1 MTEAGRTAAER
12 RGRLKLFVSYA
23 PGAGKTCA
31 MLKQALRQK
40 GQGTDVA
47 AGVVDPHGHACTAR
61 LLAALERLAGPA
73 LAKDGE
79 IDLDAVLARAPTL
92 VLVDDLAHRNRAG
105 SRHSHR
111 SQDVAELLKAG
122 MDVYATVNVQN
133 IESLSDAV
141 DAVTGAAV
149 QEHIPDS
156 VFDGAD
162 EVTFLDVE
170 PAELIRRRGEALDG
184 LSVVQLTA
192 LREMALRRCADR
204 LDRAEPRPV
213 GPGAG
218 LAEEHILACLS
229 SASSNARIIRT
240 AARMAGAF
248 HGDFTAL
255 YVRTPQAEKLSAQD
269 QERLRRNM
277 RLARHLGATLETVY
291 GSDVAYQIAEFAR
304 LSGVSR
310 IVLGR
315 SAAGRRRLPGR
326 LSLTDRLI
334 AYAPSLDI
342 HIIPD
347 GAAQARYTP
356 HGAPERRFSLTVA
369 DVLKCLLA
377 LLGATL
383 LGFAFDRL
391 GFGEATIIMA
401 YLLAVLITSVVTSH
415 MAYSMAAAAVSVV
428 AFNLLFIAPRFTLA
442 VYGKEYPVT
451 FLIMF
456 LTATLSGNLAAR
468 LKSHARE
475 SAQTAYRTK
484 VLFDTDQLLARAGD
498 RQAVVAAM
506 AGQLVKLLGR
516 DVVIYPAPEAE
527 PQVFPSGQK
536 PAADLL
542 TEDEHTVAIWAMK
555 NNKHA
560 GATTDTF
567 SKAQCLYLAI
577 RVGERVYGAVGVAAQ
592 GAPLD
597 PFEHSILLS
606 ILGECAL
613 ALENLQNAAEKERAA
628 VLAKNEQLRANM
640 LRAIS
645 HDLRTPLTAISGNAS
660 NLLSNGADFDED
672 TRRQLYSDI
681 YDDSLWLINVVENLL
696 SVTRIEDGRMALR
709 PSAEL
714 VEEIVTEALNH
725 VGRGRTDHTITFHC
739 ADEWL
744 MARADARLIVQVV
757 VNIVDNALK
766 YTPPGSHIAITAAR
780 EGKMVAISIAD
791 DGPGVPPEVGDRVF
805 DMFFSGSN
813 RAADSRRSLG
823 LGLALCRSI
832 ITAHGGTISL
842 SQNQPHGAVFRFTLP
857 AEEVQWHE

>member
-1 MTEAGRTAAER
+1 MTDAGRTAEER

-31 MLKQALRQK
+31 MLRDALQQK
-40 GQGTDVA
+40 GRGTDVA

-61 LLAALERLAGPA
+61 LLVALERLAGSA
-73 LAKDGE
+73 LAKGGE
-79 IDLDAVLARAPTL
+79 MDLDAALARAPEL
-92 VLVDDLAHRNRAG
+92 VLVDDLAHRNAAG
-105 SRHSHR
+105 SRHSRR

-122 MDVYATVNVQN
+122 MDVYATVNVQH

-141 DAVTGAAV
+141 AAVTGEAV
-149 QEHIPDS
+149 RERIPDS

-162 EVTFLDVE
+162 EVVFLDVE
-170 PAELIRRRGEALDG
+170 PAELIRRLGNAG
-184 LSVVQLTA
+184 LAIGQLTA

-204 LDRAEPRPV
+204 LDRAEPRPL

-229 SASSNARIIRT
+229 SAPSNARIIRT

-255 YVRTPQAEKLSAQD
+255 YVRTPHAEKLSAQD

-277 RLARHLGATLETVY
+277 RLARHLGANLETVY
-291 GSDVAYQIAEFAR
+291 GDDVAYQIAEFAR

-315 SAAGRRRLPGR
+315 SAAGRRRIPGR

-356 HGAPERRFSLTVA
+356 HGAPEKRFSFTAA
-369 DVLKCLLA
+369 DALKCLLA

-401 YLLAVLITSVVTSH
+401 YLLAVLVTSVVTSH
-415 MAYSMAAAAVSVV
+415 IAYSMAAAAVSVV

-442 VYGKEYPVT
+442 AYGKEYPVT

-456 LTATLSGNLAAR
+456 LTACLSGNLAAR

-475 SAQTAYRTK
+475 SAQTTYRTK

-498 RQAVVAAM
+498 RQAVVAAT

-516 DVVIYPAPEAE
+516 DVVIYPAPDGE
-527 PQVFPSGQK
+527 PQVFPAAQE
-536 PAADLL
+536 PIADLL
-542 TEDEHTVAIWAMK
+542 TEDERAVAAWAMR
-555 NNKHA
+555 NNEHA
-560 GATTDTF
+560 GATTDTL
-567 SKAQCLYLAI
+567 SQAQCLYLAI
-577 RVGERVYGAVGVAAQ
+577 RVGERVYGAVGVAAR

-660 NLLSNGADFDED
+660 NLLSNGTDFDED

-725 VGRGRTDHTITFHC
+725 VGRGRTDHVITFTC
-739 ADEWL
+739 KDEWL

-766 YTPPGSHIAITAAR
+766 YTPSGSHIDITAAR
-780 EGKMVAISIAD
+780 EDDKVAVTIAD
-791 DGPGVPPEVGDRVF
+791 DGPGVPPEVGERVF

-832 ITAHGGTISL
+832 ITAHGGIISL

>member
-1 MTEAGRTAAER
+1 MTDAGRTAEER

-31 MLKQALRQK
+31 MLRDALQQK
-40 GQGTDVA
+40 GRGTDVA

-61 LLAALERLAGPA
+61 LLVALERLAGSA
-73 LAKDGE
+73 LAKGGE
-79 IDLDAVLARAPTL
+79 MDLDAALARAPEL
-92 VLVDDLAHRNRAG
+92 VLVDDLAHRNAAG
-105 SRHSHR
+105 SRHSRR

-122 MDVYATVNVQN
+122 MDVYATVNVQH

-141 DAVTGAAV
+141 AAVTGEAV
-149 QEHIPDS
+149 RERIPDS

-162 EVTFLDVE
+162 EVVFLDVE
-170 PAELIRRRGEALDG
+170 PAELIRRLGNAG
-184 LSVVQLTA
+184 LAIGQLTA

-204 LDRAEPRPV
+204 LDRAEPRPL

-229 SASSNARIIRT
+229 SAPSNARIIRT

-255 YVRTPQAEKLSAQD
+255 YVRTPHAEKLSAQD

-277 RLARHLGATLETVY
+277 RLARHLGANLETVY
-291 GSDVAYQIAEFAR
+291 GDDVAYQIAEFAR

-315 SAAGRRRLPGR
+315 SAAGRRRIPGR

-356 HGAPERRFSLTVA
+356 HGAPEKRFSFTAA
-369 DVLKCLLA
+369 DALKCLLA

-401 YLLAVLITSVVTSH
+401 YLLAVLVTSVVTSH
-415 MAYSMAAAAVSVV
+415 IAYSMAAAAVSVV

-442 VYGKEYPVT
+442 AYGKEYPVT

-456 LTATLSGNLAAR
+456 LTACLSGNLAAR

-475 SAQTAYRTK
+475 SAQTTYRTK

-498 RQAVVAAM
+498 RQAVVAAT

-516 DVVIYPAPEAE
+516 DVVIYPAPDGE
-527 PQVFPSGQK
+527 PQVFPAAQE
-536 PAADLL
+536 PIADLL
-542 TEDEHTVAIWAMK
+542 TEDERAVAVWAMR
-555 NNKHA
+555 NNEHA
-560 GATTDTF
+560 GATTDTL
-567 SKAQCLYLAI
+567 SQAQCLYLAI
-577 RVGERVYGAVGVAAQ
+577 RVGERVYGAVGVAAR

-660 NLLSNGADFDED
+660 NLLSNGTDFDED

-725 VGRGRTDHTITFHC
+725 VGRGRTDHVITFTC
-739 ADEWL
+739 KDEWL

-766 YTPPGSHIAITAAR
+766 YTPSGSHIDITAAR
-780 EGKMVAISIAD
+780 EDDKVAVTIAD
-791 DGPGVPPEVGDRVF
+791 DGPGVPPEVGERVF
-805 DMFFSGSN
+805 EMFFSGSN

-832 ITAHGGTISL
+832 ITAHGGIISL

>member
-1 MTEAGRTAAER
+1 MTDAGRTAEER

-31 MLKQALRQK
+31 MLRDALQQK
-40 GQGTDVA
+40 GRGTDVA

-61 LLAALERLAGPA
+61 LLVALERLAGSA
-73 LAKDGE
+73 LAKGGE
-79 IDLDAVLARAPTL
+79 MDLDAALARAPEL
-92 VLVDDLAHRNRAG
+92 VLVDDLAHRNAAG
-105 SRHSHR
+105 SRHSRR

-122 MDVYATVNVQN
+122 MDVYATVNVQH

-141 DAVTGAAV
+141 AAVTGEV
-149 QEHIPDS
+149 VRERIPDS

-162 EVTFLDVE
+162 EVVFLDVE
-170 PAELIRRRGEALDG
+170 PAELIRRLGNAG
-184 LSVVQLTA
+184 LAIGQLTA

-204 LDRAEPRPV
+204 LDRAEPRPL

-229 SASSNARIIRT
+229 SAPSNARIIRT

-255 YVRTPQAEKLSAQD
+255 YVRTPHAEKLSAQD

-277 RLARHLGATLETVY
+277 RLARHLGANLETVY
-291 GSDVAYQIAEFAR
+291 GDDVAYQIAEFAR

-315 SAAGRRRLPGR
+315 SAAGRRRIPGR

-356 HGAPERRFSLTVA
+356 HGAPEKRFSFTAA
-369 DVLKCLLA
+369 DALKCLLA

-401 YLLAVLITSVVTSH
+401 YLLAVLVTSVVTSH
-415 MAYSMAAAAVSVV
+415 IAYSMAAAAVSVV

-442 VYGKEYPVT
+442 AYGKEYPVT

-456 LTATLSGNLAAR
+456 LTACLSGNLAAR

-475 SAQTAYRTK
+475 SAQTTYRTK

-498 RQAVVAAM
+498 RQAVVAAT

-516 DVVIYPAPEAE
+516 DVVIYPAPDGE
-527 PQVFPSGQK
+527 PQVFPAAQE
-536 PAADLL
+536 PIADLL
-542 TEDEHTVAIWAMK
+542 TEDERAVAVWAMR
-555 NNKHA
+555 NNEHA
-560 GATTDTF
+560 GATTDTL
-567 SKAQCLYLAI
+567 SQAQCLYLAI
-577 RVGERVYGAVGVAAQ
+577 RVGERVYGAVGVAAR

-725 VGRGRTDHTITFHC
+725 VGRGRTDHVITFTC
-739 ADEWL
+739 KDEWL

-766 YTPPGSHIAITAAR
+766 YTPPGSHIDITAAR
-780 EGKMVAISIAD
+780 EDDKVAVTIAD
-791 DGPGVPPEVGDRVF
+791 DGPGVPPEVGERVF
-805 DMFFSGSN
+805 EMFFSGSN

-832 ITAHGGTISL
+832 ITAHGGIISL

>member
-1 MTEAGRTAAER
+1 MMDAGRTAEER

-31 MLKQALRQK
+31 MLRDALQQK
-40 GQGTDVA
+40 GRGTDVA

-61 LLAALERLAGPA
+61 LLVALERLAGSA
-73 LAKDGE
+73 LAKGGE
-79 IDLDAVLARAPTL
+79 MDLDAALARAPEL
-92 VLVDDLAHRNRAG
+92 VLVDDLAHRNAAG
-105 SRHSHR
+105 SRHSRR

-122 MDVYATVNVQN
+122 MDVYATVNVQH

-141 DAVTGAAV
+141 AAVTGEAV
-149 QEHIPDS
+149 RERIPDS

-162 EVTFLDVE
+162 EVVFLDVE
-170 PAELIRRRGEALDG
+170 PAELIRRLGNAG
-184 LSVVQLTA
+184 LAIGQLTA

-204 LDRAEPRPV
+204 LDRAEPRPL

-229 SASSNARIIRT
+229 SAPSNARIIRT

-255 YVRTPQAEKLSAQD
+255 YVRTPHAEKLSAQD

-277 RLARHLGATLETVY
+277 RLARHLGANLETVY
-291 GSDVAYQIAEFAR
+291 GDDVAYQIAEFAR

-315 SAAGRRRLPGR
+315 SAAGRRRIPGR

-356 HGAPERRFSLTVA
+356 HGAPEKRFSFTAA
-369 DVLKCLLA
+369 DALKCLLA

-401 YLLAVLITSVVTSH
+401 YLLAVLVTSVVTSH
-415 MAYSMAAAAVSVV
+415 IAYSMAAAAVSVV

-442 VYGKEYPVT
+442 AYGKEYPVT

-456 LTATLSGNLAAR
+456 LTACLSGNLAAR

-475 SAQTAYRTK
+475 SAQTTYRTK

-498 RQAVVAAM
+498 RQAVVAAT

-516 DVVIYPAPEAE
+516 DVVIYPAPDGE
-527 PQVFPSGQK
+527 PQVFPAAQE
-536 PAADLL
+536 PIADLL
-542 TEDEHTVAIWAMK
+542 TEDERAVAVWAMR
-555 NNKHA
+555 NNEHA
-560 GATTDTF
+560 GATTDTL
-567 SKAQCLYLAI
+567 SQAQCLYLAI
-577 RVGERVYGAVGVAAQ
+577 RVGERVYGAVGVAAR

-725 VGRGRTDHTITFHC
+725 VGRGRTDHVITFIC
-739 ADEWL
+739 KDEWL

-766 YTPPGSHIAITAAR
+766 YTPSGSHIDITAAR
-780 EGKMVAISIAD
+780 EDDKVAVTIAD
-791 DGPGVPPEVGDRVF
+791 DGPGVPPEVGERVF

-832 ITAHGGTISL
+832 ITAHGGIISL

>member
-1 MTEAGRTAAER
+1 MTDAGRTAEER

-31 MLKQALRQK
+31 MLRDALQQK
-40 GQGTDVA
+40 GRGTDVA

-61 LLAALERLAGPA
+61 LLVALERLAGSA
-73 LAKDGE
+73 LAKGGE
-79 IDLDAVLARAPTL
+79 MDLDAALARAPEL
-92 VLVDDLAHRNRAG
+92 VLVDDLAHRNAAG
-105 SRHSHR
+105 SRHSRR

-122 MDVYATVNVQN
+122 MDVYATVNVQH

-141 DAVTGAAV
+141 AAVTGEAV
-149 QEHIPDS
+149 RERIPDS

-162 EVTFLDVE
+162 EVVFLDVE
-170 PAELIRRRGEALDG
+170 PAELIRRLGNAG
-184 LSVVQLTA
+184 LAIGQLTA

-204 LDRAEPRPV
+204 LDRAEPRPL

-229 SASSNARIIRT
+229 SAPSNARIIRT

-255 YVRTPQAEKLSAQD
+255 YVRTPHAEKLSAQD

-277 RLARHLGATLETVY
+277 RLARHLGANLETVY
-291 GSDVAYQIAEFAR
+291 GDDVAYQIAEFAR

-315 SAAGRRRLPGR
+315 SAAGRRRIPGR

-356 HGAPERRFSLTVA
+356 HGAPEKRFSFTAA
-369 DVLKCLLA
+369 DALKCLLA

-401 YLLAVLITSVVTSH
+401 YLLAVLVTSVVTSH
-415 MAYSMAAAAVSVV
+415 IAYSMAAAAVSVV

-442 VYGKEYPVT
+442 AYGKEYPVT

-456 LTATLSGNLAAR
+456 LTACLSGNLAAR

-475 SAQTAYRTK
+475 SAQTTYRTK

-498 RQAVVAAM
+498 RQAVVAAT

-516 DVVIYPAPEAE
+516 DVVIYPAPDGE
-527 PQVFPSGQK
+527 PQVFPAAQE
-536 PAADLL
+536 PIADLL
-542 TEDEHTVAIWAMK
+542 TEDERAVAVWAMR
-555 NNKHA
+555 NNEHA
-560 GATTDTF
+560 GATTDTL
-567 SKAQCLYLAI
+567 SQAQCLYLAI
-577 RVGERVYGAVGVAAQ
+577 RVGERVYGAVGVAAR

-709 PSAEL
+709 PSVEL

-725 VGRGRTDHTITFHC
+725 VGRGRTDHVITFTC
-739 ADEWL
+739 KDEWL

-766 YTPPGSHIAITAAR
+766 YTPPGSHIDITAAR
-780 EGKMVAISIAD
+780 EDDKVAVTIAD
-791 DGPGVPPEVGDRVF
+791 DGPGVPPEVGERVF
-805 DMFFSGSN
+805 EMFFSGSN

-832 ITAHGGTISL
+832 ITAHGGIISL

>member
-1 MTEAGRTAAER
+1 MTDAGRTAEER

-31 MLKQALRQK
+31 MLRDALQQK
-40 GQGTDVA
+40 GRGTDVA

-61 LLAALERLAGPA
+61 LLVALERLAGSA
-73 LAKDGE
+73 LAKGGE
-79 IDLDAVLARAPTL
+79 MDLDAALARAPEL
-92 VLVDDLAHRNRAG
+92 VLVDDLAHRNAAG
-105 SRHSHR
+105 SRHSRR

-122 MDVYATVNVQN
+122 MDVYATVNVQH

-141 DAVTGAAV
+141 AAVTGEAV
-149 QEHIPDS
+149 RERIPDS

-162 EVTFLDVE
+162 EVVFLDVE
-170 PAELIRRRGEALDG
+170 PAELIRRLGNAG
-184 LSVVQLTA
+184 LAIGQLTA

-204 LDRAEPRPV
+204 LDRAEPRPL

-229 SASSNARIIRT
+229 SAPSNARIIRT

-255 YVRTPQAEKLSAQD
+255 YVRTPHAEKLSAQD

-277 RLARHLGATLETVY
+277 RLARHLGANLETVY
-291 GSDVAYQIAEFAR
+291 GDDVPYQIAEFAR

-315 SAAGRRRLPGR
+315 SAAGRRRIPGR

-356 HGAPERRFSLTVA
+356 HGAPEKRFSFTAA
-369 DVLKCLLA
+369 DALKCLLA

-401 YLLAVLITSVVTSH
+401 YLLAVLVTSVVTSH
-415 MAYSMAAAAVSVV
+415 IAYSMAAAAVSVV

-442 VYGKEYPVT
+442 AYGKEYPVT

-456 LTATLSGNLAAR
+456 LTACLSGNLAAR

-475 SAQTAYRTK
+475 SAQTTYRTK

-498 RQAVVAAM
+498 RQAVVAAT

-516 DVVIYPAPEAE
+516 DVVIYPAPDGE
-527 PQVFPSGQK
+527 PQVFPAAQE
-536 PAADLL
+536 PIADLL
-542 TEDEHTVAIWAMK
+542 TEDERAVAAWAMR
-555 NNKHA
+555 NNEHA
-560 GATTDTF
+560 GATTDTL
-567 SKAQCLYLAI
+567 SQAQCLYLAI
-577 RVGERVYGAVGVAAQ
+577 RVGERVYGAVGVAAR

-725 VGRGRTDHTITFHC
+725 VGRGRTDHVITFTC
-739 ADEWL
+739 KDEWL

-766 YTPPGSHIAITAAR
+766 YTPSGSHIDITAAR
-780 EGKMVAISIAD
+780 EDDKVAVTIAD
-791 DGPGVPPEVGDRVF
+791 DGPGVPPEVGERVF

-832 ITAHGGTISL
+832 ITAHGGIISL

>member
-1 MTEAGRTAAER
+1 MTDAGRTAAER

-31 MLKQALRQK
+31 MLRDALQQK
-40 GQGTDVA
+40 GRGMDVA
-47 AGVVDPHGHACTAR
+47 AGVVEPHGHACTER

-73 LAKDGE
+73 LARGGE
-79 IDLDAVLARAPTL
+79 MDLDAALARAPDL
-92 VLVDDLAHRNRAG
+92 VLVDDLAHRNAAG
-105 SRHSHR
+105 SRHSRR

-122 MDVYATVNVQN
+122 MDVYATVNVQH

-141 DAVTGAAV
+141 AAVTGEAV
-149 QEHIPDS
+149 RERIPDS

-162 EVTFLDVE
+162 EVVFLDVE
-170 PAELIRRRGEALDG
+170 PAELIRRLGNAG
-184 LSVVQLTA
+184 LAIGQLTA

-204 LDRAEPRPV
+204 LDRAEPRPL

-229 SASSNARIIRT
+229 SAPSNARIIRT

-255 YVRTPQAEKLSAQD
+255 YVRTPHAEKLSAQD

-277 RLARHLGATLETVY
+277 RLARHLGANLETVY
-291 GSDVAYQIAEFAR
+291 GDDVAYQIAEFAR

-315 SAAGRRRLPGR
+315 SAAGRRRIPGR

-356 HGAPERRFSLTVA
+356 HGAPEKRFSFTAA
-369 DVLKCLLA
+369 DALKCLLA

-401 YLLAVLITSVVTSH
+401 YLLAVLVTSVVTSH
-415 MAYSMAAAAVSVV
+415 IAYSMAAAAVSVV

-442 VYGKEYPVT
+442 AYGKEYPVT

-456 LTATLSGNLAAR
+456 LTACLSGNLAAR

-475 SAQTAYRTK
+475 SAQTTYRTK

-498 RQAVVAAM
+498 RQAVVAAT

-516 DVVIYPAPEAE
+516 DVVIYPAPDGE
-527 PQVFPSGQK
+527 PQVFPAAQE
-536 PAADLL
+536 PIADLL
-542 TEDEHTVAIWAMK
+542 TEDERAVAVWAMR
-555 NNKHA
+555 NNEHA
-560 GATTDTF
+560 GATTDTL
-567 SKAQCLYLAI
+567 SQAQCLYLAI
-577 RVGERVYGAVGVAAQ
+577 RVGERVYGAVGVAAR

-725 VGRGRTDHTITFHC
+725 VGRGRTDHVITFIC
-739 ADEWL
+739 EDEWL

-766 YTPPGSHIAITAAR
+766 YTPPGSHIDITAAR
-780 EGKMVAISIAD
+780 EDDKVAVTIAD
-791 DGPGVPPEVGDRVF
+791 DGPGVPPEVGERVF

-832 ITAHGGTISL
+832 ITAHGGIISL

>member
-1 MTEAGRTAAER
+1 MTDAGRTAEER

-31 MLKQALRQK
+31 MLRDALQQK
-40 GQGTDVA
+40 GRGTDVA

-61 LLAALERLAGPA
+61 LLVALERLAGSA
-73 LAKDGE
+73 LAKGGE
-79 IDLDAVLARAPTL
+79 MDLDAALARAPEL
-92 VLVDDLAHRNRAG
+92 VLVDDLAHRNAAG
-105 SRHSHR
+105 SRHSRR

-122 MDVYATVNVQN
+122 MDVYATVNVQH

-141 DAVTGAAV
+141 AAVTGEAV
-149 QEHIPDS
+149 RERIPDS

-162 EVTFLDVE
+162 EVVFLDVE
-170 PAELIRRRGEALDG
+170 PAELIRRLGNAG
-184 LSVVQLTA
+184 LAIGQHTA

-204 LDRAEPRPV
+204 LDRAEPRPL

-229 SASSNARIIRT
+229 SAPSNARIIRT

-255 YVRTPQAEKLSAQD
+255 YVRTPHAEKLSAQD

-277 RLARHLGATLETVY
+277 RLARHLGANLETVY
-291 GSDVAYQIAEFAR
+291 GDDVAYQIAEFAR

-315 SAAGRRRLPGR
+315 SAAGRRRIPGR

-356 HGAPERRFSLTVA
+356 HGAPEKRFSFTAA

-401 YLLAVLITSVVTSH
+401 YLLAVLVTSVVTSH
-415 MAYSMAAAAVSVV
+415 IAYSMAAAAVSVV

-442 VYGKEYPVT
+442 AYGKEYPVT

-456 LTATLSGNLAAR
+456 LTACLSGNLAAR

-475 SAQTAYRTK
+475 SAQTTYRTK

-498 RQAVVAAM
+498 RQAVVAAT

-516 DVVIYPAPEAE
+516 DVVIYPAPDGE
-527 PQVFPSGQK
+527 PQVFPAAQE
-536 PAADLL
+536 PIADLL
-542 TEDEHTVAIWAMK
+542 TEDERAVAAWAMR
-555 NNKHA
+555 NNEHA
-560 GATTDTF
+560 GATTDTL
-567 SKAQCLYLAI
+567 SQAQCLYLAI
-577 RVGERVYGAVGVAAQ
+577 RVGERVYGAVGVAAR

-725 VGRGRTDHTITFHC
+725 VGRGRTDHVITFTC
-739 ADEWL
+739 KDEWL

-766 YTPPGSHIAITAAR
+766 YTPSGSHIDITAAR
-780 EGKMVAISIAD
+780 EDDKVAVTIAD
-791 DGPGVPPEVGDRVF
+791 DGPGVPPEVGERVF

-832 ITAHGGTISL
+832 ITAHGGIISL

>member
-1 MTEAGRTAAER
+1 MTDAGRTAEER

-31 MLKQALRQK
+31 MLRDALQQK
-40 GQGTDVA
+40 GRGTDVA

-61 LLAALERLAGPA
+61 LLVALERLAGSA
-73 LAKDGE
+73 LAKGGE
-79 IDLDAVLARAPTL
+79 MDLDAALARAPEL
-92 VLVDDLAHRNRAG
+92 VLVDDLAHRNAAG
-105 SRHSHR
+105 SRHSRR

-122 MDVYATVNVQN
+122 MDVYATVNVQH

-141 DAVTGAAV
+141 AAVTGEAV
-149 QEHIPDS
+149 RERIPDS

-162 EVTFLDVE
+162 EVVFLDVE
-170 PAELIRRRGEALDG
+170 PAELIRRLGNAG
-184 LSVVQLTA
+184 LAIGQLTA

-204 LDRAEPRPV
+204 LDRAEPRPL

-229 SASSNARIIRT
+229 SAPSNARIIRT

-255 YVRTPQAEKLSAQD
+255 YVRTPHAEKLSAQD

-277 RLARHLGATLETVY
+277 RLARHLGANLETVY
-291 GSDVAYQIAEFAR
+291 GDDVAYQIAEFAR

-315 SAAGRRRLPGR
+315 SAAGRRRIPGR

-356 HGAPERRFSLTVA
+356 HGAPEKRFSFTAA
-369 DVLKCLLA
+369 DALKCLLA

-401 YLLAVLITSVVTSH
+401 YLLAVLVTSVVTSH
-415 MAYSMAAAAVSVV
+415 IAYSMAAAAVSVV

-442 VYGKEYPVT
+442 AYGKEYPVT

-456 LTATLSGNLAAR
+456 LTACLSGNLAAR

-475 SAQTAYRTK
+475 SAQTTYRTK

-498 RQAVVAAM
+498 RQAVVAAT

-516 DVVIYPAPEAE
+516 DVVIYPAPDGE
-527 PQVFPSGQK
+527 PQVFPAAQE
-536 PAADLL
+536 PIADLL
-542 TEDEHTVAIWAMK
+542 TEDERAVAVWAMR
-555 NNKHA
+555 NNEHA
-560 GATTDTF
+560 GATTDTL
-567 SKAQCLYLAI
+567 SQAQCLYLAI
-577 RVGERVYGAVGVAAQ
+577 RVGERVYGAVGVAAR

-725 VGRGRTDHTITFHC
+725 VGRGRTDHVITFIC
-739 ADEWL
+739 KDEWL

-766 YTPPGSHIAITAAR
+766 YTPSGSHIDITAAR
-780 EGKMVAISIAD
+780 EDDKVAVTIAD
-791 DGPGVPPEVGDRVF
+791 DGPGVPPEVGERVF

-832 ITAHGGTISL
+832 ITAHGGIISL

>member
-1 MTEAGRTAAER
+1 MTDAGRTAEER

-31 MLKQALRQK
+31 MLRDALQQK
-40 GQGTDVA
+40 GRGTDVA

-61 LLAALERLAGPA
+61 LLVALERLAGSA
-73 LAKDGE
+73 LAKGGE
-79 IDLDAVLARAPTL
+79 MDLDAALARAPEL
-92 VLVDDLAHRNRAG
+92 VLVDDLAHRNAAG
-105 SRHSHR
+105 SRHSRR

-122 MDVYATVNVQN
+122 MDVYATVNVQH

-141 DAVTGAAV
+141 AAVTGEAV
-149 QEHIPDS
+149 RERIPDS

-162 EVTFLDVE
+162 EVVFLDVE
-170 PAELIRRRGEALDG
+170 PAELIRRLGNAG
-184 LSVVQLTA
+184 LAIGQLTA

-204 LDRAEPRPV
+204 LDRAEPRPL

-229 SASSNARIIRT
+229 SAPSNARIIRT

-255 YVRTPQAEKLSAQD
+255 YVRTPHAEKLSAQD
-269 QERLRRNM
+269 QERLGRNM
-277 RLARHLGATLETVY
+277 RLARHLGANLETVY
-291 GSDVAYQIAEFAR
+291 GDDVAYQIAEFAR

-315 SAAGRRRLPGR
+315 SAAGRRRIPGR

-347 GAAQARYTP
+347 GAAQAHYTP
-356 HGAPERRFSLTVA
+356 HGAPEKRFSFTAA
-369 DVLKCLLA
+369 DALKCLLA

-401 YLLAVLITSVVTSH
+401 YLLAVLVTSVVTSH
-415 MAYSMAAAAVSVV
+415 IAYSMAAAAVSVV

-442 VYGKEYPVT
+442 AYGKEYPVT

-456 LTATLSGNLAAR
+456 LTACLSGNLAAR

-475 SAQTAYRTK
+475 SAQTTYRTK

-498 RQAVVAAM
+498 RQAVVAAT

-516 DVVIYPAPEAE
+516 DVVIYPAPDGE
-527 PQVFPSGQK
+527 PQVFPAAQE
-536 PAADLL
+536 PIADLL
-542 TEDEHTVAIWAMK
+542 TEDERAVAVWAMR
-555 NNKHA
+555 NNEHA
-560 GATTDTF
+560 GATTDTL
-567 SKAQCLYLAI
+567 SQAQCLYLAI
-577 RVGERVYGAVGVAAQ
+577 RVGERVYGAVGVAAR

-725 VGRGRTDHTITFHC
+725 VGRGRTDHVITFTC
-739 ADEWL
+739 KDEWL

-766 YTPPGSHIAITAAR
+766 YTPPGSHIDITAAR
-780 EGKMVAISIAD
+780 EDDKVAVTIAD
-791 DGPGVPPEVGDRVF
+791 DGPGVPPEVGERVF

-832 ITAHGGTISL
+832 ITAHGGIISL

>member
-1 MTEAGRTAAER
+1 MTDAGRTAEER

-31 MLKQALRQK
+31 MLRDALQQK
-40 GQGTDVA
+40 GRGTDVA

-61 LLAALERLAGPA
+61 LLVALERLAGSA
-73 LAKDGE
+73 LAKGGE
-79 IDLDAVLARAPTL
+79 MDLDAALARAPEL
-92 VLVDDLAHRNRAG
+92 VLVDDLAHRNAAG
-105 SRHSHR
+105 SRHSRR

-122 MDVYATVNVQN
+122 MDVYATVNVQH

-141 DAVTGAAV
+141 AAVTGEAV
-149 QEHIPDS
+149 RERIPDS

-162 EVTFLDVE
+162 EVVFLDVE
-170 PAELIRRRGEALDG
+170 PAELIRRLGNAG
-184 LSVVQLTA
+184 LAIGQLTA

-204 LDRAEPRPV
+204 LDRAEPRPL

-229 SASSNARIIRT
+229 SAPSNARIIRT

-255 YVRTPQAEKLSAQD
+255 YVRTPHAEKLSAQD

-277 RLARHLGATLETVY
+277 RLARHLGANLETVY
-291 GSDVAYQIAEFAR
+291 GDDVAYQIAEFAR

-315 SAAGRRRLPGR
+315 SAAGRRRIPGR

-356 HGAPERRFSLTVA
+356 HGAPEKRFSFTAA
-369 DVLKCLLA
+369 DALKCLLA

-401 YLLAVLITSVVTSH
+401 YLLAVLVTSVVTSH
-415 MAYSMAAAAVSVV
+415 IAYSMAAAAVSVV

-442 VYGKEYPVT
+442 AYGKEYPVT

-456 LTATLSGNLAAR
+456 LTACLSGNLAAR

-475 SAQTAYRTK
+475 SAQTTYRTK

-498 RQAVVAAM
+498 RQAVVAAT

-516 DVVIYPAPEAE
+516 DVVIYPAPDGE
-527 PQVFPSGQK
+527 PQVFPAAQE
-536 PAADLL
+536 PIADLL
-542 TEDEHTVAIWAMK
+542 TEDERAVAVWAMR
-555 NNKHA
+555 NNEHA
-560 GATTDTF
+560 GATTDTL
-567 SKAQCLYLAI
+567 SQAQCLYLAI
-577 RVGERVYGAVGVAAQ
+577 RVGERVYGAVGVAAR

-725 VGRGRTDHTITFHC
+725 VGRGRTDHVITFTC
-739 ADEWL
+739 KDEWL

-766 YTPPGSHIAITAAR
+766 YTPPGSHIDITAAR
-780 EGKMVAISIAD
+780 EDDKVAVTIAD
-791 DGPGVPPEVGDRVF
+791 DGPGVPQEVGERVF

-832 ITAHGGTISL
+832 ITAHGGIISL

>member
-1 MTEAGRTAAER
+1 MTDAGRTAEER

-31 MLKQALRQK
+31 MLRDALQQK
-40 GQGTDVA
+40 GRGTDVA

-61 LLAALERLAGPA
+61 LLVALERLAGSA
-73 LAKDGE
+73 LAKGGE
-79 IDLDAVLARAPTL
+79 MDLDAALARAPEL
-92 VLVDDLAHRNRAG
+92 VLVDDLAHRNAAG
-105 SRHSHR
+105 SRHSRR

-122 MDVYATVNVQN
+122 MDVYATVNVQH

-141 DAVTGAAV
+141 AAVTGEAV
-149 QEHIPDS
+149 RERIPDS

-162 EVTFLDVE
+162 EVVFLDVE
-170 PAELIRRRGEALDG
+170 PAELIRRLGNAG
-184 LSVVQLTA
+184 LAIGQLTA

-204 LDRAEPRPV
+204 LDRAEPRPL

-229 SASSNARIIRT
+229 SAPSNARIIRT

-255 YVRTPQAEKLSAQD
+255 YVRTPHAEKLSAQD

-277 RLARHLGATLETVY
+277 RLARHLGANLETVY
-291 GSDVAYQIAEFAR
+291 GDDVAYQIAEFAR

-315 SAAGRRRLPGR
+315 SAAGRRRIPGR

-356 HGAPERRFSLTVA
+356 HGAPEKRFSFTAA
-369 DVLKCLLA
+369 DALKCLLA

-401 YLLAVLITSVVTSH
+401 YLLAVLVTSVVTSH
-415 MAYSMAAAAVSVV
+415 IAYSMAAAAVSVV

-442 VYGKEYPVT
+442 AYGKEYPVT

-456 LTATLSGNLAAR
+456 LTACLSGNLAAR

-475 SAQTAYRTK
+475 SAQTTYRTK

-498 RQAVVAAM
+498 RQAVVAAT

-516 DVVIYPAPEAE
+516 DVVIYPAPDGE
-527 PQVFPSGQK
+527 PQVFPAAQE
-536 PAADLL
+536 PIADLL
-542 TEDEHTVAIWAMK
+542 TEDERAVAVWAMR
-555 NNKHA
+555 NNEHA
-560 GATTDTF
+560 GATTDTL
-567 SKAQCLYLAI
+567 SQAQCLYLAI
-577 RVGERVYGAVGVAAQ
+577 RVGERVYGAVGVAAR

-725 VGRGRTDHTITFHC
+725 VGRGRTDHVITFTC
-739 ADEWL
+739 KDEWL

-766 YTPPGSHIAITAAR
+766 YTPSGSHIDITAAR
-780 EGKMVAISIAD
+780 EDDKVAVTIAD
-791 DGPGVPPEVGDRVF
+791 DGPGVPPEVGERVF

-832 ITAHGGTISL
+832 ITAHGGIISL

>member
-1 MTEAGRTAAER
+1 MTDAGRTAEER

-31 MLKQALRQK
+31 MLRDALQQK
-40 GQGTDVA
+40 GRGTDVA

-61 LLAALERLAGPA
+61 LLVALERLAGSA
-73 LAKDGE
+73 LAKGGE
-79 IDLDAVLARAPTL
+79 MDLDAALARAPEL
-92 VLVDDLAHRNRAG
+92 VLVDDLAHRNAAG
-105 SRHSHR
+105 SRHSRR

-122 MDVYATVNVQN
+122 MDVYATVNVQH

-141 DAVTGAAV
+141 AAVTGEAV
-149 QEHIPDS
+149 RERIPDS

-162 EVTFLDVE
+162 EVVFLDVE
-170 PAELIRRRGEALDG
+170 PAELIRRLGNAG
-184 LSVVQLTA
+184 LAIGQLTA

-204 LDRAEPRPV
+204 LDRAEPRPL

-229 SASSNARIIRT
+229 SAPSNARIIRT

-255 YVRTPQAEKLSAQD
+255 YVRTPHAEKLSAQD

-277 RLARHLGATLETVY
+277 RLARHLGANLETVY
-291 GSDVAYQIAEFAR
+291 GDDVAYQIAEFAR

-315 SAAGRRRLPGR
+315 SAAGRRRIPGR

-356 HGAPERRFSLTVA
+356 HGAPEKRFSFTAA
-369 DVLKCLLA
+369 DALKCLLA

-401 YLLAVLITSVVTSH
+401 YLLAVLVTSVVTSH
-415 MAYSMAAAAVSVV
+415 IAYSMAAAAVSVV

-442 VYGKEYPVT
+442 AYGKEYPVT

-456 LTATLSGNLAAR
+456 LTACLSGNLAAR

-475 SAQTAYRTK
+475 SAQTTYRTK

-498 RQAVVAAM
+498 RQAVVAAT

-516 DVVIYPAPEAE
+516 DVVIYPAPDGE
-527 PQVFPSGQK
+527 PQVFPAAQE
-536 PAADLL
+536 PIADLL
-542 TEDEHTVAIWAMK
+542 TEDERAVAVWAMR
-555 NNKHA
+555 NNEHA
-560 GATTDTF
+560 GATTDTL
-567 SKAQCLYLAI
+567 SQAQCLYLAI
-577 RVGERVYGAVGVAAQ
+577 RVGERVYGAVGVAAR
-592 GAPLD
+592 GEPLD

-660 NLLSNGADFDED
+660 NLLSNGTDFDED

-725 VGRGRTDHTITFHC
+725 VGRGRTDHVITFTC
-739 ADEWL
+739 KDEWL

-766 YTPPGSHIAITAAR
+766 YTPSGSHIDITAAR
-780 EGKMVAISIAD
+780 EDDKVAVTIAD
-791 DGPGVPPEVGDRVF
+791 DGPGVPPEVGERVF

-832 ITAHGGTISL
+832 ITAHGGIISL

>member
-1 MTEAGRTAAER
+1 MTDAGRTAEER

-31 MLKQALRQK
+31 MLRDALQQK
-40 GQGTDVA
+40 GRGTDVA

-61 LLAALERLAGPA
+61 LLVALERLAGSA
-73 LAKDGE
+73 LAKGGE
-79 IDLDAVLARAPTL
+79 MDLDAALARAPEL
-92 VLVDDLAHRNRAG
+92 VLVDDLAHRNAAG
-105 SRHSHR
+105 SRHSRR

-122 MDVYATVNVQN
+122 MDVYATVNVQH

-141 DAVTGAAV
+141 AAVTGEAV
-149 QEHIPDS
+149 RERIPDS

-162 EVTFLDVE
+162 EVVFLDVE
-170 PAELIRRRGEALDG
+170 PAELIRRLGNAG
-184 LSVVQLTA
+184 LAIGQLTA

-204 LDRAEPRPV
+204 LDRAEPRPL

-229 SASSNARIIRT
+229 SAPSNARIIRT

-255 YVRTPQAEKLSAQD
+255 YVRTPHAEKLSAQD

-277 RLARHLGATLETVY
+277 RLARHLGANLETVY
-291 GSDVAYQIAEFAR
+291 GDDVAYQIAEFAR

-315 SAAGRRRLPGR
+315 SAAGRRRIPGR

-356 HGAPERRFSLTVA
+356 HGAPEKRFSFTAA
-369 DVLKCLLA
+369 DALKCLLA

-401 YLLAVLITSVVTSH
+401 YLLAVLVTSVVTSH

-498 RQAVVAAM
+498 RQAVVAAT

-516 DVVIYPAPEAE
+516 DVVIYPAPDAE
-527 PQVFPSGQK
+527 PQVFPAGQE
-536 PAADLL
+536 PTADLL
-542 TEDEHTVAIWAMK
+542 TEDERAVAVWAMK
-555 NNKHA
+555 NNEHA
-560 GATTDTF
+560 GATTDTL
-567 SKAQCLYLAI
+567 SQAQCLYLAI

-725 VGRGRTDHTITFHC
+725 VGRGRTDHTITFSC

-766 YTPPGSHIAITAAR
+766 YTPPGSHIDIAAAR
-780 EGKMVAISIAD
+780 EDGMVAISIAD
-791 DGPGVPPEVGDRVF
+791 DGPGVPPEVGERVF
-805 DMFFSGSN
+805 DMFFSGAN

-832 ITAHGGTISL
+832 ITAHGGTITL
-842 SQNQPHGAVFRFTLP
+842 SQNQPHGAIFRFTLP
-857 AEEVQWHE
+857 AEEVQWHEP

>member
-1 MTEAGRTAAER
+1 MTDAGRTAEER

-31 MLKQALRQK
+31 MLRDALQQK
-40 GQGTDVA
+40 GRGTDVA

-61 LLAALERLAGPA
+61 LLVALERLAGSA
-73 LAKDGE
+73 LAKGGE
-79 IDLDAVLARAPTL
+79 MDLDAALARAPEL
-92 VLVDDLAHRNRAG
+92 VLVDDLAHRNAAG
-105 SRHSHR
+105 SRHSRR

-122 MDVYATVNVQN
+122 MDVYATVNVQH

-141 DAVTGAAV
+141 AAVTGEAV
-149 QEHIPDS
+149 RERIPDS

-162 EVTFLDVE
+162 EVVFLDVE
-170 PAELIRRRGEALDG
+170 PAELIRRLGNAG
-184 LSVVQLTA
+184 LAIGQRTA

-204 LDRAEPRPV
+204 LDRAEPRPL

-229 SASSNARIIRT
+229 SAPSNARIIRT

-255 YVRTPQAEKLSAQD
+255 YVRTPHAEKLSAQD

-277 RLARHLGATLETVY
+277 RLARHLGANLETVY
-291 GSDVAYQIAEFAR
+291 GDDVAYQIAEFAR

-315 SAAGRRRLPGR
+315 SAAGRRRIPGR

-356 HGAPERRFSLTVA
+356 HGAPEKRFSFTAA
-369 DVLKCLLA
+369 DALKCLLA

-401 YLLAVLITSVVTSH
+401 YLLAVLVTSVVTSH
-415 MAYSMAAAAVSVV
+415 IAYSMAAAAVSVV

-442 VYGKEYPVT
+442 AYGKEYPVT

-456 LTATLSGNLAAR
+456 LTACLSGNLAAR

-475 SAQTAYRTK
+475 SAQTTYRTK

-498 RQAVVAAM
+498 RQAVVAAT

-516 DVVIYPAPEAE
+516 DVVIYPAPDGE
-527 PQVFPSGQK
+527 PQVFPAAQE
-536 PAADLL
+536 PIADLL
-542 TEDEHTVAIWAMK
+542 TEDERAVAVWAMR
-555 NNKHA
+555 NNEHA
-560 GATTDTF
+560 GATTDTL
-567 SKAQCLYLAI
+567 SQAQCLYLAI
-577 RVGERVYGAVGVAAQ
+577 RVGERVYGAVGVAAR

-725 VGRGRTDHTITFHC
+725 VGRGRTDHVITFTC
-739 ADEWL
+739 KDEWL

-766 YTPPGSHIAITAAR
+766 YTPSGSHIDITAAR
-780 EGKMVAISIAD
+780 EDDKVAVTIAD
-791 DGPGVPPEVGDRVF
+791 DGPGVPPEVGERVF

-832 ITAHGGTISL
+832 ITAHGGIISL

>member
-1 MTEAGRTAAER
+1 MTDAGRTAEER

-31 MLKQALRQK
+31 MLRDALQQK
-40 GQGTDVA
+40 GRGTDVA

-61 LLAALERLAGPA
+61 LLVALERLAGSA
-73 LAKDGE
+73 LAKGGE
-79 IDLDAVLARAPTL
+79 MDLDAALARAPEL
-92 VLVDDLAHRNRAG
+92 VLVDDLAHRNAAG
-105 SRHSHR
+105 SRHSRR

-122 MDVYATVNVQN
+122 MDVYATVNVQH

-141 DAVTGAAV
+141 AAVTGEAV
-149 QEHIPDS
+149 RERIPDS

-162 EVTFLDVE
+162 EVVFLDVE
-170 PAELIRRRGEALDG
+170 PAELIRRLGNAG
-184 LSVVQLTA
+184 LAIGQLTA

-204 LDRAEPRPV
+204 LDRAEPRPL

-229 SASSNARIIRT
+229 SAPSNARIIRT

-255 YVRTPQAEKLSAQD
+255 YVRTPHAEKLSAQD

-277 RLARHLGATLETVY
+277 RLARHLGANLETVY
-291 GSDVAYQIAEFAR
+291 GDDVAYQIAEFAR

-315 SAAGRRRLPGR
+315 SAAGRRRIPGR

-356 HGAPERRFSLTVA
+356 HGAPEKRFSFTAA
-369 DVLKCLLA
+369 DALKCLLA

-401 YLLAVLITSVVTSH
+401 YLLAVLVTSVVASH
-415 MAYSMAAAAVSVV
+415 IAYSMAAAAVSVV

-442 VYGKEYPVT
+442 AYGKEYPVT

-456 LTATLSGNLAAR
+456 LTACLSGNLAAR

-475 SAQTAYRTK
+475 SAQTTYRTK

-498 RQAVVAAM
+498 RQAVVAAT

-516 DVVIYPAPEAE
+516 DVVIYPAPDGE
-527 PQVFPSGQK
+527 PQVFPAAQE
-536 PAADLL
+536 PIADLL
-542 TEDEHTVAIWAMK
+542 TEDERAVAVWAMR
-555 NNKHA
+555 NNEHA
-560 GATTDTF
+560 GATTDTL
-567 SKAQCLYLAI
+567 SQAQCLYLAI
-577 RVGERVYGAVGVAAQ
+577 RVGERVYGAVGVAAR

-725 VGRGRTDHTITFHC
+725 VGRGRTDHVITFTC
-739 ADEWL
+739 KDEWL

-766 YTPPGSHIAITAAR
+766 YTPPGSHIDITAAR
-780 EGKMVAISIAD
+780 EDDKVAVTIAD
-791 DGPGVPPEVGDRVF
+791 DGPGVPPEVGERVF

-832 ITAHGGTISL
+832 ITAHGGIISL

>member
-1 MTEAGRTAAER
+1 MTDAGRTAEER

-31 MLKQALRQK
+31 MLRDALQQK
-40 GQGTDVA
+40 GRGTDVA

-61 LLAALERLAGPA
+61 LLVALERLAGSA
-73 LAKDGE
+73 LAKGGE
-79 IDLDAVLARAPTL
+79 MDLDAALARAPEL
-92 VLVDDLAHRNRAG
+92 VLVDDLAHRNAAG
-105 SRHSHR
+105 SRHSRR

-122 MDVYATVNVQN
+122 MDVYATVNVQH

-141 DAVTGAAV
+141 AAVTGEAV
-149 QEHIPDS
+149 RERIPDS

-162 EVTFLDVE
+162 EVVFLDVE
-170 PAELIRRRGEALDG
+170 PAELIRRLGNAG
-184 LSVVQLTA
+184 LAIGQLTA

-204 LDRAEPRPV
+204 LDRAEPRPL

-229 SASSNARIIRT
+229 SAPSNARIIRT

-255 YVRTPQAEKLSAQD
+255 YVRTPHAEKLSAQD

-277 RLARHLGATLETVY
+277 RLARHLGANLETVY
-291 GSDVAYQIAEFAR
+291 GDDVAYQIAEFAR

-315 SAAGRRRLPGR
+315 SAAGRRRIPGR

-356 HGAPERRFSLTVA
+356 HGAPEKRFSFTAA
-369 DVLKCLLA
+369 DALKCLLA

-401 YLLAVLITSVVTSH
+401 YLLAVLVTSVVTSH

-442 VYGKEYPVT
+442 AYGKEYPVT

-456 LTATLSGNLAAR
+456 LTACLSGNLAAR

-475 SAQTAYRTK
+475 SAQTTYRTK

-498 RQAVVAAM
+498 RQAVVAAT

-516 DVVIYPAPEAE
+516 DVVIYLAPDGE
-527 PQVFPSGQK
+527 PQVFPAAQE
-536 PAADLL
+536 PIADLL
-542 TEDEHTVAIWAMK
+542 TEDERAVAVWAMR
-555 NNKHA
+555 NNEHA
-560 GATTDTF
+560 GATTDTL
-567 SKAQCLYLAI
+567 SQAQCLYLAI
-577 RVGERVYGAVGVAAQ
+577 RVGERVYGAVGVAAR

-725 VGRGRTDHTITFHC
+725 VGRGRTDHVITFIC
-739 ADEWL
+739 EDEWL

-766 YTPPGSHIAITAAR
+766 YTPPGSHIDITAAR
-780 EGKMVAISIAD
+780 EDDKVAVTIAD
-791 DGPGVPPEVGDRVF
+791 DGPGVPPEVGERVF

-832 ITAHGGTISL
+832 ITAHGGIISL

>member
-1 MTEAGRTAAER
+1 MTDAGRTAEER

-31 MLKQALRQK
+31 MLRDALQQK
-40 GQGTDVA
+40 GRGTDVA

-61 LLAALERLAGPA
+61 LLVALERLAGSA
-73 LAKDGE
+73 LAKGGE
-79 IDLDAVLARAPTL
+79 MDLDAALARAPEL
-92 VLVDDLAHRNRAG
+92 VLVDDLAHRNAAG
-105 SRHSHR
+105 SRHSRR

-122 MDVYATVNVQN
+122 MDVYATVNVQH

-141 DAVTGAAV
+141 AAVTGEAV
-149 QEHIPDS
+149 RERIPDS

-162 EVTFLDVE
+162 EVVFLDVE
-170 PAELIRRRGEALDG
+170 PAELIRRLGNAG
-184 LSVVQLTA
+184 LAIGQLTA

-204 LDRAEPRPV
+204 LDRAEPRPL

-229 SASSNARIIRT
+229 SAPSNARIIRT

-255 YVRTPQAEKLSAQD
+255 YVRTPHAEKLSAQD

-277 RLARHLGATLETVY
+277 RLARHLGANLETVY
-291 GSDVAYQIAEFAR
+291 GDDVAYQIAEFAR

-315 SAAGRRRLPGR
+315 SAAGRRRIPGR

-356 HGAPERRFSLTVA
+356 HGAPEKRFSFTAA
-369 DVLKCLLA
+369 DALKCLLA

-401 YLLAVLITSVVTSH
+401 YLLAVLVTSVVTSH
-415 MAYSMAAAAVSVV
+415 IAYSMAAAAVSVV

-442 VYGKEYPVT
+442 AYGKEYPVT

-456 LTATLSGNLAAR
+456 LTACLSGNLAAR

-475 SAQTAYRTK
+475 SAQTTYRTK

-498 RQAVVAAM
+498 RQAVVAAT

-516 DVVIYPAPEAE
+516 DVVIYPAPDGE
-527 PQVFPSGQK
+527 PQVFPAAQE
-536 PAADLL
+536 PIADLL
-542 TEDEHTVAIWAMK
+542 TEDERAVAVWAMR
-555 NNKHA
+555 NNEHA
-560 GATTDTF
+560 GATTDTL
-567 SKAQCLYLAI
+567 SQAQCLYLAI
-577 RVGERVYGAVGVAAQ
+577 RVGERVYGAVGVAAR

-645 HDLRTPLTAISGNAS
+645 HDLRTPLTAISGIAS
-660 NLLSNGADFDED
+660 TLLSNGADFDED

-725 VGRGRTDHTITFHC
+725 VGRGRTDHVITFTC
-739 ADEWL
+739 EDEWL

-766 YTPPGSHIAITAAR
+766 YTPPGSHIDITAAR
-780 EGKMVAISIAD
+780 EDDKVVVTIAD
-791 DGPGVPPEVGDRVF
+791 DGPGVPPEVGERVF

-832 ITAHGGTISL
+832 ITAHGGIISL

>member
-1 MTEAGRTAAER
+1 MTDAGRTAEER

-31 MLKQALRQK
+31 MLRDALQQK
-40 GQGTDVA
+40 GRGTDVA

-61 LLAALERLAGPA
+61 LLVALERLAGSA
-73 LAKDGE
+73 LAKGGE
-79 IDLDAVLARAPTL
+79 MDLDAALARAPEL
-92 VLVDDLAHRNRAG
+92 VLVDDLAHRNAAG
-105 SRHSHR
+105 SRHSRR

-122 MDVYATVNVQN
+122 MDVYATVNVQH

-141 DAVTGAAV
+141 AAVTGEAV
-149 QEHIPDS
+149 RERIPDS

-162 EVTFLDVE
+162 EVVFLDVE
-170 PAELIRRRGEALDG
+170 PAELIRRLGNAG
-184 LSVVQLTA
+184 LAIGQLTA

-204 LDRAEPRPV
+204 LDRAEPRPL

-229 SASSNARIIRT
+229 SAPSNARIIRT

-255 YVRTPQAEKLSAQD
+255 YVRTPHAEKLSAQD

-277 RLARHLGATLETVY
+277 RLARHLGANLETVY
-291 GSDVAYQIAEFAR
+291 GDDVAYQIAEFAR

-315 SAAGRRRLPGR
+315 SAAGRRRIPGR

-356 HGAPERRFSLTVA
+356 HGAPEKRFSFTAA

-401 YLLAVLITSVVTSH
+401 YLLAVLVTSVVTSH
-415 MAYSMAAAAVSVV
+415 IAYSMAAAAVSVV

-442 VYGKEYPVT
+442 AYGKEYPVT

-456 LTATLSGNLAAR
+456 LTACLSGNLAAR

-475 SAQTAYRTK
+475 SAQTTYRTK

-498 RQAVVAAM
+498 RQAVVAAT

-516 DVVIYPAPEAE
+516 DVVIYPAPDGE
-527 PQVFPSGQK
+527 PQVFPAAQE
-536 PAADLL
+536 PIADLL
-542 TEDEHTVAIWAMK
+542 TEDERAVAAWAMR
-555 NNKHA
+555 NNEHA
-560 GATTDTF
+560 GATTDTL
-567 SKAQCLYLAI
+567 SQAQCLYLAI
-577 RVGERVYGAVGVAAQ
+577 RVGERVYGAVGVAAR

-725 VGRGRTDHTITFHC
+725 VGRGRTDHVITFTC
-739 ADEWL
+739 KDEWL

-766 YTPPGSHIAITAAR
+766 YTPSGSHIDITAAR
-780 EGKMVAISIAD
+780 EDDKVAVTIAD
-791 DGPGVPPEVGDRVF
+791 DGPGVPPEVGERVF

-832 ITAHGGTISL
+832 ITAHGGIISL

>member
-1 MTEAGRTAAER
+1 
-12 RGRLKLFVSYA
+12 
-23 PGAGKTCA
+23 
-31 MLKQALRQK
+31 
-40 GQGTDVA
+40 
-47 AGVVDPHGHACTAR
+47 
-61 LLAALERLAGPA
+61 
-73 LAKDGE
+73 
-79 IDLDAVLARAPTL
+79 
-92 VLVDDLAHRNRAG
+92 
-105 SRHSHR
+105 
-111 SQDVAELLKAG
+111 
-122 MDVYATVNVQN
+122 
-133 IESLSDAV
+133 
-141 DAVTGAAV
+141 
-149 QEHIPDS
+149 
-156 VFDGAD
+156 
-162 EVTFLDVE
+162 
-170 PAELIRRRGEALDG
+170 
-184 LSVVQLTA
+184 
-192 LREMALRRCADR
+192 
-204 LDRAEPRPV
+204 
-213 GPGAG
+213 
-218 LAEEHILACLS
+218 
-229 SASSNARIIRT
+229 
-240 AARMAGAF
+240 
-248 HGDFTAL
+248 
-255 YVRTPQAEKLSAQD
+255 
-269 QERLRRNM
+269 M

-356 HGAPERRFSLTVA
+356 HGAPERRFSSLPWPMCSNA
-369 DVLKCLLA
+369 CWRCWEPA
-377 LLGATL
+377 L

-456 LTATLSGNLAAR
+456 LTATLSGNLASK

-527 PQVFPSGQK
+527 PQVFPAGQK

-542 TEDEHTVAIWAMK
+542 TEDERTVAIWAMK

-766 YTPPGSHIAITAAR
+766 YTPPGSHIAVTAAR
-780 EGKMVAISIAD
+780 EGKIVAISIAD
-791 DGPGVPPEVGDRVF
+791 DGPGVPPEVGGRVF
-805 DMFFSGSN
+805 DMFYTAVPTAPPT
-813 RAADSRRSLG
+813 AAAVWGWDWRCAVPSSPPTEARSPFRRTSRMGRYSVLPCLPRRCNG
-823 LGLALCRSI
+823 MNKPLILAVEDDRPVRTLI
-832 ITAHGGTISL
+832 ATTLKAHGYRHLEAATGEAALSGGVL
-842 SQNQPHGAVFRFTLP
+842 SQPGYHPFGPGP
-857 AEEVQWHE
+857 A

>member
-1 MTEAGRTAAER
+1 MTDAGRTAEER

-31 MLKQALRQK
+31 MLRDALQQK
-40 GQGTDVA
+40 GRGTDVA

-61 LLAALERLAGPA
+61 LLVALERLAGSA
-73 LAKDGE
+73 LAKGGE
-79 IDLDAVLARAPTL
+79 MDLDAALARAPEL
-92 VLVDDLAHRNRAG
+92 VLVDDLAHRNAAG
-105 SRHSHR
+105 SRHSRR

-122 MDVYATVNVQN
+122 MDVYATVNVQH

-141 DAVTGAAV
+141 AAVTGEAV
-149 QEHIPDS
+149 RERIPDS

-162 EVTFLDVE
+162 EVVFLDVE
-170 PAELIRRRGEALDG
+170 PAELIRRMGNAG
-184 LSVVQLTA
+184 LAIGQLTA

-204 LDRAEPRPV
+204 LDRAEPRPL

-229 SASSNARIIRT
+229 SAPSNARIIRT

-255 YVRTPQAEKLSAQD
+255 YVRTPHAEKLSAQD

-277 RLARHLGATLETVY
+277 RLARHLGANLETVY
-291 GSDVAYQIAEFAR
+291 GDDVAYQIAEFAR

-315 SAAGRRRLPGR
+315 SAAGRRRIPGR

-356 HGAPERRFSLTVA
+356 HGAPEKRFSFTAA
-369 DVLKCLLA
+369 DALKCLLA

-401 YLLAVLITSVVTSH
+401 YLLAVLVTSVVTSH
-415 MAYSMAAAAVSVV
+415 IAYSMAAAAVSVV

-442 VYGKEYPVT
+442 AYGKEYPVT

-456 LTATLSGNLAAR
+456 LTACLSGNLAAR

-475 SAQTAYRTK
+475 SAQTTYRTK

-498 RQAVVAAM
+498 RQAVVAAT

-516 DVVIYPAPEAE
+516 DVVIYPAPDGE
-527 PQVFPSGQK
+527 PQVFPAAQE
-536 PAADLL
+536 PIADLL
-542 TEDEHTVAIWAMK
+542 TEDERAVAVWAMR
-555 NNKHA
+555 NNEHA
-560 GATTDTF
+560 GATTDTL
-567 SKAQCLYLAI
+567 SQAQCLYLAI
-577 RVGERVYGAVGVAAQ
+577 RVGERVYGAVGVAAR

-725 VGRGRTDHTITFHC
+725 VGRGRTDHVITFTC
-739 ADEWL
+739 EDEWL

-766 YTPPGSHIAITAAR
+766 YTPPGSHIDITAAR
-780 EGKMVAISIAD
+780 EDDKVVVTIAD
-791 DGPGVPPEVGDRVF
+791 DGPGVPPEVGERVF

-832 ITAHGGTISL
+832 ITAHGGIISL

>member
-1 MTEAGRTAAER
+1 MTDAGRTAEER

-31 MLKQALRQK
+31 MLRDALQQK
-40 GQGTDVA
+40 GRGTDVA

-61 LLAALERLAGPA
+61 LLVALERLAGSA
-73 LAKDGE
+73 LAKGGE
-79 IDLDAVLARAPTL
+79 MDLDAALARAPEL
-92 VLVDDLAHRNRAG
+92 VLVDDLAHRNAAG
-105 SRHSHR
+105 SRHSRR
-111 SQDVAELLKAG
+111 SQVVAELLTAG
-122 MDVYATVNVQN
+122 LDVYATVNVQH

-141 DAVTGAAV
+141 AAVTGEAV
-149 QEHIPDS
+149 RERIPDS

-162 EVTFLDVE
+162 EVVFLDVE
-170 PAELIRRRGEALDG
+170 PAELIRRLGNAG
-184 LSVVQLTA
+184 LAIGQLTA

-204 LDRAEPRPV
+204 LDRAEPRPL

-229 SASSNARIIRT
+229 SAPSNARIIRT

-255 YVRTPQAEKLSAQD
+255 YVRTPHAEKLSAQD

-277 RLARHLGATLETVY
+277 RLARHLGANLETVY
-291 GSDVAYQIAEFAR
+291 GDDVAYQIAEFAR

-315 SAAGRRRLPGR
+315 SAAGRRRIPGR

-356 HGAPERRFSLTVA
+356 HGAPEKRFSFTAA
-369 DVLKCLLA
+369 DALKCLLA

-401 YLLAVLITSVVTSH
+401 YLLAVLVTSVVTSH
-415 MAYSMAAAAVSVV
+415 IAYSMAAAAVSVV

-442 VYGKEYPVT
+442 AYGKEYPVT

-456 LTATLSGNLAAR
+456 LTACLSGNLAAR

-475 SAQTAYRTK
+475 SAQTTYRTK

-498 RQAVVAAM
+498 RQAVVAAT

-516 DVVIYPAPEAE
+516 DVVIYPAPDGE
-527 PQVFPSGQK
+527 PQVFPAAQE
-536 PAADLL
+536 PIADLL
-542 TEDEHTVAIWAMK
+542 TEDERAVAVWAMR
-555 NNKHA
+555 NNEHA
-560 GATTDTF
+560 GATTDTL
-567 SKAQCLYLAI
+567 SQAQCLYLAI
-577 RVGERVYGAVGVAAQ
+577 RVGERVYGAVGVAAR

-660 NLLSNGADFDED
+660 NLLSNGTDFDED

-725 VGRGRTDHTITFHC
+725 VGRGRTDHVITFTC
-739 ADEWL
+739 KDEWL

-766 YTPPGSHIAITAAR
+766 YTPSGSHIDITAAR
-780 EGKMVAISIAD
+780 EDDKVAVTIAD
-791 DGPGVPPEVGDRVF
+791 DGPGVPPEVGERVF

-832 ITAHGGTISL
+832 ITAHGGIISL

>member
-1 MTEAGRTAAER
+1 MTDAGRTAEER

-31 MLKQALRQK
+31 MLRDALQQK
-40 GQGTDVA
+40 GRGTDVA

-61 LLAALERLAGPA
+61 LLVALERLAGSA
-73 LAKDGE
+73 LAKGGE
-79 IDLDAVLARAPTL
+79 MDLDAALARAPEL
-92 VLVDDLAHRNRAG
+92 VLVDDLAHRNAAG
-105 SRHSHR
+105 SRHSRR

-122 MDVYATVNVQN
+122 MDVYATVNVQH

-141 DAVTGAAV
+141 AAVTGEAV
-149 QEHIPDS
+149 RERIPDS

-162 EVTFLDVE
+162 EVVFLDVE
-170 PAELIRRRGEALDG
+170 PAELIRRLGNAG
-184 LSVVQLTA
+184 LAIGQLTA

-204 LDRAEPRPV
+204 LDRAEPRPL

-229 SASSNARIIRT
+229 SAPSNARIIRT

-255 YVRTPQAEKLSAQD
+255 YVRTPHAEKLSAQD

-277 RLARHLGATLETVY
+277 RLARHLGANLETVY
-291 GSDVAYQIAEFAR
+291 GDDVAYQIAEFAR

-315 SAAGRRRLPGR
+315 SAAGRRRIPGR

-356 HGAPERRFSLTVA
+356 HGAPEKRFSFTAA
-369 DVLKCLLA
+369 DALKCLLA

-401 YLLAVLITSVVTSH
+401 YLLAVLVTSVVTSH
-415 MAYSMAAAAVSVV
+415 IAYSMAAAAVSVV

-442 VYGKEYPVT
+442 AYGKEYPVT

-456 LTATLSGNLAAR
+456 LTACLSGNLAAR

-475 SAQTAYRTK
+475 SAQTTYRTK

-498 RQAVVAAM
+498 RQAVVAAT

-516 DVVIYPAPEAE
+516 DVVIYPAPDGE
-527 PQVFPSGQK
+527 PQVFPAAQE
-536 PAADLL
+536 PIADLL
-542 TEDEHTVAIWAMK
+542 TEDERAVAVWAMR
-555 NNKHA
+555 NNEHA
-560 GATTDTF
+560 GATTDTL
-567 SKAQCLYLAI
+567 SQAQCLYLAI
-577 RVGERVYGAVGVAAQ
+577 RVGERVYGAVGVAAR

-645 HDLRTPLTAISGNAS
+645 HDLRTPLTAISGIAS

-725 VGRGRTDHTITFHC
+725 VGRGRTDHVITFTC
-739 ADEWL
+739 EDEWL

-766 YTPPGSHIAITAAR
+766 YTPPGSHIDITAAR
-780 EGKMVAISIAD
+780 EDDKVVVTIAD
-791 DGPGVPPEVGDRVF
+791 DGPGVPPEVGERVF

-832 ITAHGGTISL
+832 ITAHGGIISL

>member
-1 MTEAGRTAAER
+1 MTDAGRTAEER

-31 MLKQALRQK
+31 MLRDALQQK
-40 GQGTDVA
+40 GRGTDVA

-61 LLAALERLAGPA
+61 LLVALERLAGSA
-73 LAKDGE
+73 LAKGGE
-79 IDLDAVLARAPTL
+79 MDLDAALARAPEL
-92 VLVDDLAHRNRAG
+92 VLVDDLAHRNAAG
-105 SRHSHR
+105 SRHSRR

-122 MDVYATVNVQN
+122 MDVYATVNVQH

-141 DAVTGAAV
+141 AAVTGEAV
-149 QEHIPDS
+149 RERIPDS

-162 EVTFLDVE
+162 EVVFLDVE
-170 PAELIRRRGEALDG
+170 PAELIRRMGNAG
-184 LSVVQLTA
+184 LAIGQLTA

-204 LDRAEPRPV
+204 LDRAEPRPL

-229 SASSNARIIRT
+229 SAPSNARIIRT

-255 YVRTPQAEKLSAQD
+255 YVRTPHAEKLSAQD

-277 RLARHLGATLETVY
+277 RLARHLGANLETVY
-291 GSDVAYQIAEFAR
+291 GDDVAYQIAEFAR

-315 SAAGRRRLPGR
+315 SAAGRRRIPGR

-356 HGAPERRFSLTVA
+356 HGAPEKRFSFTAA

-401 YLLAVLITSVVTSH
+401 YLLAVLVTSVVTSH
-415 MAYSMAAAAVSVV
+415 IAYSMAAAAVSVV

-442 VYGKEYPVT
+442 AYGKEYPVT

-456 LTATLSGNLAAR
+456 LTACLSGNLAAR

-475 SAQTAYRTK
+475 SAQTTYRTK

-498 RQAVVAAM
+498 RQAVVAAT

-516 DVVIYPAPEAE
+516 DVVIYPAPDGE
-527 PQVFPSGQK
+527 PQVFPAAQE
-536 PAADLL
+536 PIADLL
-542 TEDEHTVAIWAMK
+542 TEDERAVAVWAMR
-555 NNKHA
+555 NNEHA

-567 SKAQCLYLAI
+567 SQAQCLYLAI
-577 RVGERVYGAVGVAAQ
+577 RVGERVYGAVGVAAR

-725 VGRGRTDHTITFHC
+725 VGRGRTDHVITFTC
-739 ADEWL
+739 KDEWL

-766 YTPPGSHIAITAAR
+766 YTPPGSHIDITAAR
-780 EGKMVAISIAD
+780 EDDKVAVTIAD
-791 DGPGVPPEVGDRVF
+791 DGPGVPPEVGERVF

-832 ITAHGGTISL
+832 ITAHGGIISL

>member
-1 MTEAGRTAAER
+1 MTDAGRTAEER

-31 MLKQALRQK
+31 MLRDALQQK
-40 GQGTDVA
+40 GRGTDVA

-61 LLAALERLAGPA
+61 LLVALERLAGSA
-73 LAKDGE
+73 LAKGGE
-79 IDLDAVLARAPTL
+79 MDLDAALARAPEL
-92 VLVDDLAHRNRAG
+92 VLVDDLAHRNAAG
-105 SRHSHR
+105 SRHSRR

-122 MDVYATVNVQN
+122 MDVYATVNVQH

-141 DAVTGAAV
+141 AAVTGEAV
-149 QEHIPDS
+149 RERIPDS

-162 EVTFLDVE
+162 EVVFLDVE
-170 PAELIRRRGEALDG
+170 PAELIRRLGNAG
-184 LSVVQLTA
+184 LAIGQLTA

-204 LDRAEPRPV
+204 LDRAEPRPL

-229 SASSNARIIRT
+229 SAPSNARIIRT

-255 YVRTPQAEKLSAQD
+255 YVRTPHAEKLSAQD

-277 RLARHLGATLETVY
+277 RLARHLGANLETVY
-291 GSDVAYQIAEFAR
+291 GDDVAYQIAEFAR

-315 SAAGRRRLPGR
+315 SAAGRRRIPGR

-356 HGAPERRFSLTVA
+356 HGAQEKRFSFTAA
-369 DVLKCLLA
+369 DALKCLLA

-401 YLLAVLITSVVTSH
+401 YLLAVLVTSVVTSH
-415 MAYSMAAAAVSVV
+415 IAYSMAAAAVSVV

-442 VYGKEYPVT
+442 AYGKEYPVT

-456 LTATLSGNLAAR
+456 LTACLSGNLAAR

-475 SAQTAYRTK
+475 SAQTTYRTK

-498 RQAVVAAM
+498 RQAVVAAT

-516 DVVIYPAPEAE
+516 DVVIYPAPDGE
-527 PQVFPSGQK
+527 PQVFPAAQE
-536 PAADLL
+536 PIADLL
-542 TEDEHTVAIWAMK
+542 TEDERAVAVWAMR
-555 NNKHA
+555 NNEHA
-560 GATTDTF
+560 GATTDTL
-567 SKAQCLYLAI
+567 SQAQCLYLAI
-577 RVGERVYGAVGVAAQ
+577 RVGERVYGAVGVAAR

-725 VGRGRTDHTITFHC
+725 VGRGRTDHVITFTC
-739 ADEWL
+739 KDEWL

-766 YTPPGSHIAITAAR
+766 YTPPGSHIDITAAR
-780 EGKMVAISIAD
+780 EDDKVAVTIAD
-791 DGPGVPPEVGDRVF
+791 DGPGVPPEVGERVF
-805 DMFFSGSN
+805 EMFFSGSN

-832 ITAHGGTISL
+832 ITAHGGIISL

>member
-1 MTEAGRTAAER
+1 MTDAGRTAAER

-31 MLKQALRQK
+31 MLRDALQQK
-40 GQGTDVA
+40 GRGTDVA

-61 LLAALERLAGPA
+61 LLVALERLAGSA
-73 LAKDGE
+73 LAKGGE
-79 IDLDAVLARAPTL
+79 MDLDAALARAPEL
-92 VLVDDLAHRNRAG
+92 VLVDDLAHRNAAG
-105 SRHSHR
+105 SRHSRR

-122 MDVYATVNVQN
+122 MDVYATVNVQH

-141 DAVTGAAV
+141 AAVTGEAV
-149 QEHIPDS
+149 RERIPDS

-162 EVTFLDVE
+162 EVVFLDVE
-170 PAELIRRRGEALDG
+170 PAELIRRLGNAG
-184 LSVVQLTA
+184 LAIGQLTA

-204 LDRAEPRPV
+204 LDRAKPRPL

-229 SASSNARIIRT
+229 SAPSNARIIRT

-255 YVRTPQAEKLSAQD
+255 YVRTPHAEKLSAQD

-277 RLARHLGATLETVY
+277 RLARHLGANLETVY
-291 GSDVAYQIAEFAR
+291 GDDVAYQIAEFAR

-315 SAAGRRRLPGR
+315 SAAGRRRIPGR

-356 HGAPERRFSLTVA
+356 HGAPEKRFSFTAA
-369 DVLKCLLA
+369 DALKCLLA

-401 YLLAVLITSVVTSH
+401 YLLAVLVTSVVASH
-415 MAYSMAAAAVSVV
+415 IAYSMAAAAVSVV

-442 VYGKEYPVT
+442 AYGKEYPVT

-456 LTATLSGNLAAR
+456 LTACLSGNLAAR

-475 SAQTAYRTK
+475 SAQTTYRTK

-498 RQAVVAAM
+498 RQAVVAAT

-516 DVVIYPAPEAE
+516 DVVIYPAPDGE
-527 PQVFPSGQK
+527 PQVFPAAQE
-536 PAADLL
+536 PIADLL
-542 TEDEHTVAIWAMK
+542 TEDERAVAVWAMR
-555 NNKHA
+555 NNEHA
-560 GATTDTF
+560 GATTDTL
-567 SKAQCLYLAI
+567 SQAQCLYLAI
-577 RVGERVYGAVGVAAQ
+577 RVGERVYGAVGVAAR

-709 PSAEL
+709 PSVEL

-725 VGRGRTDHTITFHC
+725 VGRGRTDHVITFTC
-739 ADEWL
+739 KDEWL

-766 YTPPGSHIAITAAR
+766 YTPPGSHIDITAAR
-780 EGKMVAISIAD
+780 EDDKVAVTIAD
-791 DGPGVPPEVGDRVF
+791 DGPGVPPEVGERVF

-832 ITAHGGTISL
+832 ITAHGGIISL

>member
-1 MTEAGRTAAER
+1 MTDAGRTAAER

-31 MLKQALRQK
+31 MLRDALQQK
-40 GQGTDVA
+40 GRGMDVA
-47 AGVVDPHGHACTAR
+47 AGVVEPHGHACTER

-73 LAKDGE
+73 LARGGE
-79 IDLDAVLARAPTL
+79 MDLDAALAREPEL
-92 VLVDDLAHRNRAG
+92 VLVDDLAHRNAAG
-105 SRHSHR
+105 SRHSRR

-122 MDVYATVNVQN
+122 MDVYATVNVQH

-141 DAVTGAAV
+141 AAVTGEAV
-149 QEHIPDS
+149 QERIPDS

-162 EVTFLDVE
+162 EVVFLDVE
-170 PAELIRRRGEALDG
+170 PAELIRRLGNAG
-184 LSVVQLTA
+184 LAIGQLTA

-204 LDRAEPRPV
+204 LDRAEPRSLE
-213 GPGAG
+213 PGAG

-229 SASSNARIIRT
+229 SAPSNARIIRT

-255 YVRTPQAEKLSAQD
+255 YVRTPHAEKLSAQD

-277 RLARHLGATLETVY
+277 RLARHLGANLETVY
-291 GSDVAYQIAEFAR
+291 GGDVAYQIAEFAR

-315 SAAGRRRLPGR
+315 SAAGRRRIPGR

-356 HGAPERRFSLTVA
+356 HGAPEKRFSFTAA
-369 DVLKCLLA
+369 DALKCLLA

-401 YLLAVLITSVVTSH
+401 YLLAVLVTSVVTSH

-442 VYGKEYPVT
+442 AYGKEYPVT

-456 LTATLSGNLAAR
+456 LTACLSGNLAAR

-475 SAQTAYRTK
+475 SAQTTYRTK

-498 RQAVVAAM
+498 RQAVVAAT

-516 DVVIYPAPEAE
+516 DVVIYLAPDGE
-527 PQVFPSGQK
+527 PQVFPAAQE
-536 PAADLL
+536 PIADLL
-542 TEDEHTVAIWAMK
+542 TEDERAVAVWAMR
-555 NNKHA
+555 NNEHA
-560 GATTDTF
+560 GATTDTL
-567 SKAQCLYLAI
+567 SQAQCLYLAI
-577 RVGERVYGAVGVAAQ
+577 RVGERVYGAVGVAAR

-725 VGRGRTDHTITFHC
+725 VGRGRTDHVITFTC
-739 ADEWL
+739 KDEWL

-766 YTPPGSHIAITAAR
+766 YTPSGSHIDITAAR
-780 EGKMVAISIAD
+780 EDDKVAVTIAD
-791 DGPGVPPEVGDRVF
+791 DGPGVPPEVGERVF

-832 ITAHGGTISL
+832 ITAHGGIISL

>member
-1 MTEAGRTAAER
+1 MTDAGRTAAER

-31 MLKQALRQK
+31 MLRDALQQK
-40 GQGTDVA
+40 GRGMDVA
-47 AGVVDPHGHACTAR
+47 AGVVEPHGHACTER

-73 LAKDGE
+73 LARGGE
-79 IDLDAVLARAPTL
+79 MDLDAALARAPDL
-92 VLVDDLAHRNRAG
+92 VLVDDLAHRNAAG
-105 SRHSHR
+105 SRHSRR

-122 MDVYATVNVQN
+122 MDVYATVNVQH

-141 DAVTGAAV
+141 AAVTGEAV
-149 QEHIPDS
+149 RERIPDS

-162 EVTFLDVE
+162 EVVFLDVE
-170 PAELIRRRGEALDG
+170 PAELIRRLGNAG
-184 LSVVQLTA
+184 LAIGQLTA

-204 LDRAEPRPV
+204 LDRAEPRPL

-229 SASSNARIIRT
+229 SAPSNARIIRT

-255 YVRTPQAEKLSAQD
+255 YVRTPHAEKLSAQD

-277 RLARHLGATLETVY
+277 RLARHLGANLETVY
-291 GSDVAYQIAEFAR
+291 GDDVAYQIAEFAR

-315 SAAGRRRLPGR
+315 SAAGRRRIPGR

-356 HGAPERRFSLTVA
+356 HGAPEKRFSFTAA
-369 DVLKCLLA
+369 DALKCLLA

-401 YLLAVLITSVVTSH
+401 YLLAVLVTSVVTSH
-415 MAYSMAAAAVSVV
+415 IAYSMAAAAVSVV

-442 VYGKEYPVT
+442 AYGKEYPVT

-456 LTATLSGNLAAR
+456 LTACLSGNLAAR

-475 SAQTAYRTK
+475 SAQTTYRTK

-498 RQAVVAAM
+498 RQAVVAAT

-516 DVVIYPAPEAE
+516 DVVIYPAPDGE
-527 PQVFPSGQK
+527 PQVFPAAQE
-536 PAADLL
+536 PIADLL
-542 TEDEHTVAIWAMK
+542 TEDERAVAVWAMR
-555 NNKHA
+555 NNEHA
-560 GATTDTF
+560 GATTDTL
-567 SKAQCLYLAI
+567 SQAQCLYLAI
-577 RVGERVYGAVGVAAQ
+577 RVGERVYGAVGVAAR

-725 VGRGRTDHTITFHC
+725 VGRGRTDHVITFTC
-739 ADEWL
+739 KDEWL

-766 YTPPGSHIAITAAR
+766 YTPSGSHIDITAAR
-780 EGKMVAISIAD
+780 EDDKVAVTIAD
-791 DGPGVPPEVGDRVF
+791 DGPGVPPEVGERVF

-832 ITAHGGTISL
+832 ITAHGGIISL

>member
-1 MTEAGRTAAER
+1 MTDAGRTAEER

-31 MLKQALRQK
+31 MLRDALQQK
-40 GQGTDVA
+40 GRGTDVA

-61 LLAALERLAGPA
+61 LLVALERLAGSA
-73 LAKDGE
+73 LAKGGE
-79 IDLDAVLARAPTL
+79 MDLDAALARAPEL
-92 VLVDDLAHRNRAG
+92 VLVDDLAHRNAAG
-105 SRHSHR
+105 SRHSRR

-122 MDVYATVNVQN
+122 MDVYATVNVQH

-141 DAVTGAAV
+141 AAVTGEAV
-149 QEHIPDS
+149 RERIPDS

-162 EVTFLDVE
+162 EVVFLDVE
-170 PAELIRRRGEALDG
+170 PAELIRRLGNAG
-184 LSVVQLTA
+184 LAIGQLTA

-204 LDRAEPRPV
+204 LDRAEPRPL

-229 SASSNARIIRT
+229 SAPSNARIIRT

-255 YVRTPQAEKLSAQD
+255 YVRTPHAEKLSAQD

-277 RLARHLGATLETVY
+277 RLARHLGANLETVY
-291 GSDVAYQIAEFAR
+291 GDDVAYQIAEFAR

-315 SAAGRRRLPGR
+315 SAAGRRRIPGR

-356 HGAPERRFSLTVA
+356 HGAPEKRFSFTAA
-369 DVLKCLLA
+369 DALKCLLA

-401 YLLAVLITSVVTSH
+401 YLLAVLVTSVVTSH
-415 MAYSMAAAAVSVV
+415 IAYSMAAAAVSVV

-442 VYGKEYPVT
+442 AYGKEYPVT

-456 LTATLSGNLAAR
+456 LTACLSGNLAAR

-475 SAQTAYRTK
+475 SAQTTYRTK

-498 RQAVVAAM
+498 RQAVVAAT

-516 DVVIYPAPEAE
+516 DVVIYPAPDGE
-527 PQVFPSGQK
+527 PQVFPAAQE
-536 PAADLL
+536 PIADLL
-542 TEDEHTVAIWAMK
+542 TEDERAVAVWAMR
-555 NNKHA
+555 NNEHA
-560 GATTDTF
+560 GATTDTL
-567 SKAQCLYLAI
+567 SQAQCLYLAI
-577 RVGERVYGAVGVAAQ
+577 RVGERVYGAVGVAAR

-660 NLLSNGADFDED
+660 NLLSNGTDFDED

-725 VGRGRTDHTITFHC
+725 VGRGRTDHVITFIC
-739 ADEWL
+739 EDEWL

-766 YTPPGSHIAITAAR
+766 YTPPGSHIDITAAR
-780 EGKMVAISIAD
+780 EDDKVAVTIAD
-791 DGPGVPPEVGDRVF
+791 DGPGVPPEVGERVF
-805 DMFFSGSN
+805 EMFFSGSN

-832 ITAHGGTISL
+832 ITAHGGIISL

>member
-1 MTEAGRTAAER
+1 MTDAGRTAEER

-31 MLKQALRQK
+31 MLRDALQQK
-40 GQGTDVA
+40 GRGTDVA

-61 LLAALERLAGPA
+61 LLVALERLAGSA
-73 LAKDGE
+73 LAKGGE
-79 IDLDAVLARAPTL
+79 MDLDAALARAPEL
-92 VLVDDLAHRNRAG
+92 VLVDDLAHRNAAG
-105 SRHSHR
+105 SRHSRR

-122 MDVYATVNVQN
+122 MDVYATVNVQH

-141 DAVTGAAV
+141 AAVTGEAV
-149 QEHIPDS
+149 RERIPDS

-162 EVTFLDVE
+162 EVVFLDVE
-170 PAELIRRRGEALDG
+170 PAELIRRLGNAG
-184 LSVVQLTA
+184 LAIGQLTA

-204 LDRAEPRPV
+204 LDRAEPRPL

-229 SASSNARIIRT
+229 SAPSNARIIRT

-248 HGDFTAL
+248 HGDFKAL
-255 YVRTPQAEKLSAQD
+255 YVRTPHAEKLSAQD

-277 RLARHLGATLETVY
+277 RLARHLGANLETVY
-291 GSDVAYQIAEFAR
+291 GDDVAYQIAEFAR

-315 SAAGRRRLPGR
+315 SAAGRRRIPGR

-356 HGAPERRFSLTVA
+356 HGAPEKRFSFTAA
-369 DVLKCLLA
+369 DALKCLLA

-401 YLLAVLITSVVTSH
+401 YLLAVLVTSVVTSH
-415 MAYSMAAAAVSVV
+415 IAYSMAAAAVSVV

-442 VYGKEYPVT
+442 AYGKEYPVT

-456 LTATLSGNLAAR
+456 LTACLSGNLAAR

-475 SAQTAYRTK
+475 SAQTTYRTK

-498 RQAVVAAM
+498 RQAVVAAT

-516 DVVIYPAPEAE
+516 DVVIYPAPDGE
-527 PQVFPSGQK
+527 PQVFPAAQE
-536 PAADLL
+536 PIADLL
-542 TEDEHTVAIWAMK
+542 TEDERAVAAWAMR
-555 NNKHA
+555 NNEHA
-560 GATTDTF
+560 GATTDTL
-567 SKAQCLYLAI
+567 SQAQCLYLAI
-577 RVGERVYGAVGVAAQ
+577 RVGERVYGAVGVAAR

-660 NLLSNGADFDED
+660 NLLSNGTDFDED

-725 VGRGRTDHTITFHC
+725 VGRGRTDHVITFTC
-739 ADEWL
+739 KDEWL

-766 YTPPGSHIAITAAR
+766 YTPSGSHIDITAAR
-780 EGKMVAISIAD
+780 EDDKVAVTIAD
-791 DGPGVPPEVGDRVF
+791 DGPGVPPEVGERVF

-832 ITAHGGTISL
+832 ITAHGGIISL

>member
-1 MTEAGRTAAER
+1 MTDAGRTAEER

-31 MLKQALRQK
+31 MLRDALQQK
-40 GQGTDVA
+40 GRGTDVA

-61 LLAALERLAGPA
+61 LLVALERLAGSA
-73 LAKDGE
+73 LAKGGE
-79 IDLDAVLARAPTL
+79 MDLDAALARAPEL
-92 VLVDDLAHRNRAG
+92 VLVDDLAHRNAAG
-105 SRHSHR
+105 SRHSRR

-122 MDVYATVNVQN
+122 MDVYATVNVQH

-141 DAVTGAAV
+141 AAVTGEAV
-149 QEHIPDS
+149 RERIPDS

-162 EVTFLDVE
+162 EVVFLDVE
-170 PAELIRRRGEALDG
+170 PAELIRRLGNAG
-184 LSVVQLTA
+184 LAIGQLTA

-204 LDRAEPRPV
+204 LDRAEPRPL

-229 SASSNARIIRT
+229 SAPSNARIIRT

-255 YVRTPQAEKLSAQD
+255 YVRTPHAEKLSAQD

-277 RLARHLGATLETVY
+277 RLARHLGANLETVY
-291 GSDVAYQIAEFAR
+291 GDDVAYQIAEFAR

-315 SAAGRRRLPGR
+315 SAAGRRRIPGR

-356 HGAPERRFSLTVA
+356 HGAPEKRFSFTAA
-369 DVLKCLLA
+369 DALKCLLA

-401 YLLAVLITSVVTSH
+401 YLLAVLVTSVVTSH
-415 MAYSMAAAAVSVV
+415 IAYSMAAAAVSVV

-442 VYGKEYPVT
+442 AYGKEYPVT

-456 LTATLSGNLAAR
+456 LTACLSGNLAAR

-475 SAQTAYRTK
+475 SAQTTYRTK

-498 RQAVVAAM
+498 RQAVVAAT

-516 DVVIYPAPEAE
+516 DVVIYPAPDGE
-527 PQVFPSGQK
+527 PQVFPAAQE
-536 PAADLL
+536 PIADLL
-542 TEDEHTVAIWAMK
+542 TEDERAVAVWAMR
-555 NNKHA
+555 NNEHA
-560 GATTDTF
+560 GATTDTL
-567 SKAQCLYLAI
+567 SQAQCLYLAI
-577 RVGERVYGAVGVAAQ
+577 RVGERVYGAVGVAAR

-725 VGRGRTDHTITFHC
+725 VGRGRTDHVITFTC
-739 ADEWL
+739 KDEWL

-766 YTPPGSHIAITAAR
+766 YTPSGSHIDITAAR
-780 EGKMVAISIAD
+780 ENDKVAVTIAD
-791 DGPGVPPEVGDRVF
+791 DGPGVPPEVGERVF

-832 ITAHGGTISL
+832 ITAHGGIISL

>member
-1 MTEAGRTAAER
+1 MTDAGRTAEER

-31 MLKQALRQK
+31 MLRDALQQK
-40 GQGTDVA
+40 GRGTDVA

-61 LLAALERLAGPA
+61 LLVALERLAGSA
-73 LAKDGE
+73 LAKGGE
-79 IDLDAVLARAPTL
+79 MDLDAALARAPEL
-92 VLVDDLAHRNRAG
+92 VLVDDLAHRNAAG
-105 SRHSHR
+105 SRHSRR

-122 MDVYATVNVQN
+122 MDVYATVNVQH

-141 DAVTGAAV
+141 AAVTGEAV
-149 QEHIPDS
+149 RERIPDS

-162 EVTFLDVE
+162 EVVFLDVE
-170 PAELIRRRGEALDG
+170 PAELIRRLGNAG
-184 LSVVQLTA
+184 LAIGQLTA

-204 LDRAEPRPV
+204 LDRAEPRPL

-229 SASSNARIIRT
+229 SAPSNARIIRT

-255 YVRTPQAEKLSAQD
+255 YVRTPHAEKLSAQD

-277 RLARHLGATLETVY
+277 RLARHLGANLETVY
-291 GSDVAYQIAEFAR
+291 GDDVAYQIAEFAR

-315 SAAGRRRLPGR
+315 SAAGRRRIPGR

-356 HGAPERRFSLTVA
+356 HGAPEKRFSFTAA
-369 DVLKCLLA
+369 DALKCLLA

-401 YLLAVLITSVVTSH
+401 YLLAVLVTSVVTSH
-415 MAYSMAAAAVSVV
+415 IAYSMAAAAVSVV

-442 VYGKEYPVT
+442 AYGKEYPVT

-456 LTATLSGNLAAR
+456 LTACLSGNLAAR

-475 SAQTAYRTK
+475 SAQTTYRTK

-498 RQAVVAAM
+498 RQAVVAAT

-516 DVVIYPAPEAE
+516 DVVIYPAPDGE
-527 PQVFPSGQK
+527 PQVFPAAQE
-536 PAADLL
+536 PIADLL
-542 TEDEHTVAIWAMK
+542 TEDERAVAVWAMR
-555 NNKHA
+555 NNEHA
-560 GATTDTF
+560 GATTDTL
-567 SKAQCLYLAI
+567 SQAQCLYLAI
-577 RVGERVYGAVGVAAQ
+577 RVGERVYGAVGVAAR

-660 NLLSNGADFDED
+660 NLLSNGTDFDED

-725 VGRGRTDHTITFHC
+725 VGRGRTDHVITFTC
-739 ADEWL
+739 KDEWL

-766 YTPPGSHIAITAAR
+766 YTPSGSHIDITAAR
-780 EGKMVAISIAD
+780 EDDKVAVTIAD
-791 DGPGVPPEVGDRVF
+791 DGPGVPPEVGERVF

-832 ITAHGGTISL
+832 ITAHGGTITL
-842 SQNQPHGAVFRFTLP
+842 SENQPHGARFRFTLP

>member
-1 MTEAGRTAAER
+1 MTDAGRTAEER

-31 MLKQALRQK
+31 MLRDALQQK
-40 GQGTDVA
+40 GRGTDVA

-61 LLAALERLAGPA
+61 LLVALERLAGSA
-73 LAKDGE
+73 LAKGGE
-79 IDLDAVLARAPTL
+79 MDLDAALARAPEL
-92 VLVDDLAHRNRAG
+92 VLVDDLAHRNAAG
-105 SRHSHR
+105 SRHSRR

-122 MDVYATVNVQN
+122 MDVYATVNVQH

-141 DAVTGAAV
+141 AAVTGEAV
-149 QEHIPDS
+149 RERIPDS

-162 EVTFLDVE
+162 EVVFLDVE
-170 PAELIRRRGEALDG
+170 PAELIRRLGNAG
-184 LSVVQLTA
+184 LAIGQLTA

-204 LDRAEPRPV
+204 LDRAEPRPL

-229 SASSNARIIRT
+229 SAPSNARIIRT

-255 YVRTPQAEKLSAQD
+255 YVRTPHAEKLSAQD

-277 RLARHLGATLETVY
+277 RLARHLGANLETVY
-291 GSDVAYQIAEFAR
+291 GDDVAYQIAEFAR

-315 SAAGRRRLPGR
+315 SAAGRRRIPGR

-356 HGAPERRFSLTVA
+356 HGAPEKRFSFTAA
-369 DVLKCLLA
+369 DALKCLLA

-401 YLLAVLITSVVTSH
+401 YLLAVLVTSVVASH
-415 MAYSMAAAAVSVV
+415 IAYSMAAAAVSVV

-456 LTATLSGNLAAR
+456 LTACLSGNLAAR

-475 SAQTAYRTK
+475 SAQTTYRTK

-498 RQAVVAAM
+498 RQAVVAAT

-516 DVVIYPAPEAE
+516 DVVIYPAPDGE
-527 PQVFPSGQK
+527 PQVFPAAQE
-536 PAADLL
+536 PIADLL
-542 TEDEHTVAIWAMK
+542 TEDERAVAAWAMR
-555 NNKHA
+555 NNEHA
-560 GATTDTF
+560 GATTDTL
-567 SKAQCLYLAI
+567 SQAQCLYLAI
-577 RVGERVYGAVGVAAQ
+577 RVGERVYGAVGVAAR

-725 VGRGRTDHTITFHC
+725 VGRGRTDHVITFTC
-739 ADEWL
+739 KDEWL

-766 YTPPGSHIAITAAR
+766 YTPSGSHIDITAAR
-780 EGKMVAISIAD
+780 EDDKVAVTIAD
-791 DGPGVPPEVGDRVF
+791 DGPGVPPEVGERVF

-832 ITAHGGTISL
+832 ITAHGGIISL

>member
-1 MTEAGRTAAER
+1 MTDAGRTAEER

-31 MLKQALRQK
+31 MLRDALQQK
-40 GQGTDVA
+40 GRGTDVA

-61 LLAALERLAGPA
+61 LLVALERLAGSA
-73 LAKDGE
+73 LAKGGE
-79 IDLDAVLARAPTL
+79 MDLDAALARAPEL
-92 VLVDDLAHRNRAG
+92 VLVDDLAHRNAAG
-105 SRHSHR
+105 SRHSRR

-122 MDVYATVNVQN
+122 MDVYATVNVQH

-141 DAVTGAAV
+141 AAVTGEAV
-149 QEHIPDS
+149 RERIPDS

-162 EVTFLDVE
+162 EVVFLDVE
-170 PAELIRRRGEALDG
+170 PAELIRRLGNAG
-184 LSVVQLTA
+184 LAIGQLTA

-204 LDRAEPRPV
+204 LDRAEPRPL

-229 SASSNARIIRT
+229 SAPSNARIIRT

-255 YVRTPQAEKLSAQD
+255 YVRTPHAEKLSAQD

-277 RLARHLGATLETVY
+277 RLARHLGANLETVY
-291 GSDVAYQIAEFAR
+291 GDDVAYQIAEFAR

-315 SAAGRRRLPGR
+315 SAAGRRRIPGR

-356 HGAPERRFSLTVA
+356 HGAPEKRFSFTAA
-369 DVLKCLLA
+369 DSLKCLLA

-401 YLLAVLITSVVTSH
+401 YLLAVLVTSVVTSH
-415 MAYSMAAAAVSVV
+415 IAYSMAAAAVSVV

-442 VYGKEYPVT
+442 AYGKEYPVT

-456 LTATLSGNLAAR
+456 LTACLSGNLAAR

-475 SAQTAYRTK
+475 SAQTTYRTK

-498 RQAVVAAM
+498 RQAVVAAT

-516 DVVIYPAPEAE
+516 DVVIYPAPDGE
-527 PQVFPSGQK
+527 PQVFPAAQE
-536 PAADLL
+536 PIADLL
-542 TEDEHTVAIWAMK
+542 TEDERAVAVWAMR
-555 NNKHA
+555 NNEHA
-560 GATTDTF
+560 GATTDTL
-567 SKAQCLYLAI
+567 SQAQCLYLAI
-577 RVGERVYGAVGVAAQ
+577 RVGERVYGAVGVAAR

-696 SVTRIEDGRMALR
+696 SVTRIKDGRMALR

-725 VGRGRTDHTITFHC
+725 VGRGRTDHVITFTC
-739 ADEWL
+739 KDEWL

-766 YTPPGSHIAITAAR
+766 YTPSGSHIDITAAR
-780 EGKMVAISIAD
+780 EDDKVAVTIAD
-791 DGPGVPPEVGDRVF
+791 DGPGVPPEVGERVF
-805 DMFFSGSN
+805 EMFFSGSN

-832 ITAHGGTISL
+832 ITAHGGIISL

>member
-1 MTEAGRTAAER
+1 MTDAGRTAEER

-31 MLKQALRQK
+31 MLRDALQQK
-40 GQGTDVA
+40 GRGTDVA

-61 LLAALERLAGPA
+61 LLVALERLAGSA
-73 LAKDGE
+73 LAKGGE
-79 IDLDAVLARAPTL
+79 MDLDAALARAPEL
-92 VLVDDLAHRNRAG
+92 VLVDDLAHRNAAG
-105 SRHSHR
+105 SRHSRR

-122 MDVYATVNVQN
+122 MDVYATVNVQH

-141 DAVTGAAV
+141 AAVTGEAV
-149 QEHIPDS
+149 RERIPDS

-162 EVTFLDVE
+162 EVVFLDVE
-170 PAELIRRRGEALDG
+170 PAELIRRLGNAG
-184 LSVVQLTA
+184 LAIGQLTA

-204 LDRAEPRPV
+204 LDRAEPRPL

-229 SASSNARIIRT
+229 SAPSNARIIRT

-255 YVRTPQAEKLSAQD
+255 YVRTPHAEKLSAQD

-277 RLARHLGATLETVY
+277 RLARHLGANLETVY
-291 GSDVAYQIAEFAR
+291 GDDVAYQIAEFAR

-315 SAAGRRRLPGR
+315 SAAGRRRIPGR

-356 HGAPERRFSLTVA
+356 HGAPEKRFSFTAA
-369 DVLKCLLA
+369 DALKCLLA

-401 YLLAVLITSVVTSH
+401 YLLAVLVTSVVTSH
-415 MAYSMAAAAVSVV
+415 IAYSMAAAAVSVV

-442 VYGKEYPVT
+442 AYGKEYPVT

-456 LTATLSGNLAAR
+456 LTACLSGNLAAR

-475 SAQTAYRTK
+475 SAQTTYRTK

-498 RQAVVAAM
+498 RQAVVAAT

-516 DVVIYPAPEAE
+516 DVVIYPAPDGE
-527 PQVFPSGQK
+527 PQVFPAAQE
-536 PAADLL
+536 PIADLL
-542 TEDEHTVAIWAMK
+542 TEDERAVAVWAMR
-555 NNKHA
+555 NNEHA
-560 GATTDTF
+560 GATTDTL
-567 SKAQCLYLAI
+567 SQAQCLYLAI
-577 RVGERVYGAVGVAAQ
+577 RVGERVYGAVGVAAR

-725 VGRGRTDHTITFHC
+725 VGRGRTDHVITFTC
-739 ADEWL
+739 KDEWL

-766 YTPPGSHIAITAAR
+766 YTPPGSHIDITAAR
-780 EGKMVAISIAD
+780 EDDKVAVTIAD
-791 DGPGVPPEVGDRVF
+791 DGPGVPPEVGERVF

-832 ITAHGGTISL
+832 ITAHGGIISL

>member
-1 MTEAGRTAAER
+1 MTDAGRTAEER

-31 MLKQALRQK
+31 MLRDALQQK
-40 GQGTDVA
+40 GRGTDVA

-61 LLAALERLAGPA
+61 LLVALERLAGSA
-73 LAKDGE
+73 LAKGGE
-79 IDLDAVLARAPTL
+79 MDLDAALARAPEL
-92 VLVDDLAHRNRAG
+92 VLVDDLAHRNAAG
-105 SRHSHR
+105 SRHSRR

-122 MDVYATVNVQN
+122 MDVYATVNVQH

-141 DAVTGAAV
+141 AAVTGEAV
-149 QEHIPDS
+149 RERIPDS

-162 EVTFLDVE
+162 EVVFLDVE
-170 PAELIRRRGEALDG
+170 PAELIRRLGNAG
-184 LSVVQLTA
+184 LAIGQLTA

-204 LDRAEPRPV
+204 LDRAEPRPL

-229 SASSNARIIRT
+229 SAPSNARIIRT

-255 YVRTPQAEKLSAQD
+255 YVRTPHAEKLSAQD

-277 RLARHLGATLETVY
+277 RLARHLGANLETVY
-291 GSDVAYQIAEFAR
+291 GDDVAYQIAEFAR

-315 SAAGRRRLPGR
+315 SAAGRRRIPGR

-356 HGAPERRFSLTVA
+356 HGAPEKRFSFTAA

-401 YLLAVLITSVVTSH
+401 YLLAVLVTSVVTSH
-415 MAYSMAAAAVSVV
+415 IAYSMAAAAVSVV

-442 VYGKEYPVT
+442 AYGKEYPVT

-456 LTATLSGNLAAR
+456 LTACLSGNLAAR

-475 SAQTAYRTK
+475 SAQTTYRTK

-498 RQAVVAAM
+498 RQAVVAAT

-516 DVVIYPAPEAE
+516 DVVIYPAPDGE
-527 PQVFPSGQK
+527 PQVFPAAQE
-536 PAADLL
+536 PIADLL
-542 TEDEHTVAIWAMK
+542 TEDERAVAVWAMR
-555 NNKHA
+555 NNEHA
-560 GATTDTF
+560 GATTDTL
-567 SKAQCLYLAI
+567 SQAQCLYLAI
-577 RVGERVYGAVGVAAQ
+577 RVGERVYGAVGVAAR

-606 ILGECAL
+606 ILSECAL

-725 VGRGRTDHTITFHC
+725 VGRGRTDHVITFTC
-739 ADEWL
+739 KDEWL

-766 YTPPGSHIAITAAR
+766 YTPSGSHIDITAAR
-780 EGKMVAISIAD
+780 EDDKVAVTIAD
-791 DGPGVPPEVGDRVF
+791 DGPGVPPEVGERVF

-832 ITAHGGTISL
+832 ITAHGGIISL

>member
-1 MTEAGRTAAER
+1 MTDAGRTAEER

-31 MLKQALRQK
+31 MLRDALQQK
-40 GQGTDVA
+40 GRGTDVA

-61 LLAALERLAGPA
+61 LLVALERLAGSA
-73 LAKDGE
+73 LAKGGE
-79 IDLDAVLARAPTL
+79 MDLDAALARAPEL
-92 VLVDDLAHRNRAG
+92 VLVDDLAHRNAAG
-105 SRHSHR
+105 SRHSRR

-122 MDVYATVNVQN
+122 MDVYATVNVQH

-141 DAVTGAAV
+141 AAVTGEAV
-149 QEHIPDS
+149 RERIPDS

-162 EVTFLDVE
+162 EVVFLDVE
-170 PAELIRRRGEALDG
+170 PAELIRRLGNAG
-184 LSVVQLTA
+184 LAIRQLTA

-204 LDRAEPRPV
+204 LDRAEPRPL

-229 SASSNARIIRT
+229 SAPSNARIIRT

-255 YVRTPQAEKLSAQD
+255 YVRTPHAEKLSAQD

-277 RLARHLGATLETVY
+277 RLARHLGANLETVY
-291 GSDVAYQIAEFAR
+291 GDDVAYQIAEFAR

-315 SAAGRRRLPGR
+315 SAAGRRRIPGR

-356 HGAPERRFSLTVA
+356 HGAPEKRFSFTAA

-401 YLLAVLITSVVTSH
+401 YLLAVLVTSVVTSH
-415 MAYSMAAAAVSVV
+415 IAYSMAAAAVSVV

-442 VYGKEYPVT
+442 AYGKEYPVT

-456 LTATLSGNLAAR
+456 LTACLSGNLAAR

-475 SAQTAYRTK
+475 SAQTTYRTK

-498 RQAVVAAM
+498 RQAVVAAT

-516 DVVIYPAPEAE
+516 DVVIYPAPDGE
-527 PQVFPSGQK
+527 PQVFPAAQE
-536 PAADLL
+536 PIADLL
-542 TEDEHTVAIWAMK
+542 TEDERAVAVWAMR
-555 NNKHA
+555 NNEHA
-560 GATTDTF
+560 GATTDTL
-567 SKAQCLYLAI
+567 SQAQCLYLAI
-577 RVGERVYGAVGVAAQ
+577 RVGERVYGAVGVAAR

-725 VGRGRTDHTITFHC
+725 VGRGRTDHVITFTC
-739 ADEWL
+739 KDEWL

-766 YTPPGSHIAITAAR
+766 YTPPGSHIDITAAR
-780 EGKMVAISIAD
+780 EDDKVAVTIAD
-791 DGPGVPPEVGDRVF
+791 DGPGVPPEVGERVF

-832 ITAHGGTISL
+832 ITAHGGIISL